1 MSVQQNIYRQRV
13 QFSKIRS
20 LVPIPNLIDIQ
31 KRSYDEFLQMNLL
44 HEEREN
50 RGLKAVFESMFPVHN
65 GKNADGSDASL
76 EVEFADYTVGHWAC
90 KCGKNEGLAHL
101 RTTCKNCGYHVVAE
115 HPKDPTVDCPKCGDR
130 NKNAATICDV
140 CNEPVGLHSKMSME
154 ECVER
159 GATMSAPLK
168 IRVRLNQ
175 FDKDEKGNRKYKQS
189 QESEV
194 YFGDIPTMTDR
205 GTFIINGTERV
216 IVSQLHRSPGVFF
229 AISSDKSLYSAQV
242 IPYRGSWI
250 EFELDTKGLLYA
262 RIDRKRKFLGATF
275 LRSLGLFD
283 EALADNQSLL
293 SHFYTP
299 QHFSL
304 KGAHILMAPS
314 ELLIGQ
320 KSLED
325 IKDPKT
331 KDIIIEKG
339 KAVSRR
345 LLDKVVKAGV
355 KHVTVD
361 RSLLDGAVLLEDV
374 VNMNTGEVLLEAN
387 DAFVQTHLEMFL
399 ANNVQDFAV
408 CFPEQDATGKIFSE
422 TLSKDHTED
431 SEEAAK
437 ELFKKIRPGEPATLE
452 SSKKLL
458 QSMFFD
464 PQKYDLSKV
473 GRHKMNAKL
482 GLETELDLRTLRTED
497 FVQTV
502 HYLLRLKKYDTTRS
516 DRADEVAPVRKDDID
531 HLGNRRVR
539 SVGELLENCFRVGL
553 VRVQRAIKEKFSMAQ
568 DPNSPLQPHDLIN
581 SKPVIAAMKE
591 FFGSSQLSQ
600 FMDQTNPLSEITHK
614 RRLSAL
620 GPGGLSRDRAGFEVR
635 DVHTS
640 HYGRICPIETPEG
653 PNIGL
658 ISSLSCYARI
668 NEFGFIESPY
678 LKVENGKIIQ
688 FAKITSV
695 GDLKMGDVPLVD
707 PKTGTPLREEIAK
720 HLASLYQQVV
730 PLAELEAQNKK
741 LEKAGKRPAKYEMHA
756 FYLSAWE
763 EDEHIIAQAN
773 VPVDEHG
780 QIQEEAVAARMAGET
795 KTVEREKV
803 TLMDVSPKQ
812 VVSVAASLIPFLEND
827 DANRALMGA
836 NMQRQAVPL
845 VRTEAPI
852 VGTGMEYYAA
862 KDSGACVLCRRSGI
876 VETVDANRIVVRV
889 EDESEAEG
897 EESGVDIYTLIKYAR
912 SNQNTCLNQVPLVK
926 KGEYV
931 AAGQILADGPCTE
944 RGELALGRNLV
955 VAYMPWRGYNFEDAI
970 LISERVVKEDLYTT
984 IHIEEFEVHARDTK
998 LGPEE
1003 ITRDIPQIREEML
1016 KNLDESGIIR
1026 IGATVR
1032 HGDILVGKV
1041 TPKGETILSPEEK
1054 LLRAIFGEKA
1064 SDVKDASLTVG
1075 PGIEGTVVDVKVF
1088 TRKGQEKDL
1097 RTKQIEH
1104 EQVLKWHKD
1113 LEDEERII
1121 RAEAKKKIVA
1131 LLKNR
1136 ELAEP
1141 LSDEKGREL
1150 LPKGK
1155 KLTQNMLESVPYQR
1169 FRQITV
1175 AAGKERLEA
1184 QVLDIL
1190 DKTESQLKV
1199 LRDILNERQERLEKG
1214 DELMPGVLKTVKVYV
1229 AVKRKLQVGDKM
1241 AGRHGNKGVVSRIL
1255 PIEDMPYLPDG
1266 TSVDIVLNPLG
1277 VPSRMNIGQILEAHL
1292 GWAGRALGVHFS
1304 TPVFDGARETD
1315 IKKWLGFARE
1325 VGGLGLDLERGD
1337 LVEDAK
1343 KNLEKQRD
1351 GICKKINQQLERDG
1365 ARSQYRLPAR
1375 HVPFGPDTTGKTRLF
1390 DGMTGESFEQP
1401 VVVGC
1406 SYMLKLHHLVDNKIH
1421 ARSIGPYSLIT
1432 QQPLGGKAQFGG
1444 QRFGEMEVW
1453 ALEAYGASHVLQE
1466 LLTYK
1471 SDDMHGRTQI
1481 YQAIIKGETI
1491 KDPGLP
1497 ESFNVVKK
1505 ELNALCIDVA
1515 MLTREEL
1522 EPLQDMAEPAFSIE
1536 G

>member
-1 MSVQQNIYRQRV
+1 MSVQQNIYRQRHD
-13 QFSKIRS
+13 FAEIPS

-44 HEEREN
+44 HEEREA
-50 RGLKAVFESMFPVHN
+50 RGLKTVFEGMFPVHN
-65 GKNADGSDASL
+65 GKNPDGSDATL
-76 EVEFADYTVGHWAC
+76 QVEFVDYTVGHWAC
-90 KCGKNEGLAHL
+90 KCEKLQGLEHL
-101 RTTCKNCGYHVVAE
+101 RTTCGKCGHHIVSE
-115 HPKDPTVDCPKCGDR
+115 HPKDPTVDCPKCGTR
-130 NKNAATICDV
+130 NKNKAQICDV
-140 CNEPVGLHSKMSME
+140 CQDPVGMKQKMSME

-159 GATMSAPLK
+159 GQTMAAPLK

-175 FDKDEKGNRKYKQS
+175 FEKDDKGNRRFKQS

-194 YFGDIPTMTDR
+194 YFGDLPIMTDR

-216 IVSQLHRSPGVFF
+216 IVSQMHRSPGVFF
-229 AISSDKSLYSAQV
+229 SIASDKSLYSAQI

-275 LRSLGLFD
+275 MRALGLFD
-283 EALADNQSLL
+283 EGLSDNASMLGK
-293 SHFYTP
+293 FYAP
-299 QHFSL
+299 AVFRL
-304 KGAHILMAPS
+304 VKGKLTTEPGDHLVGRKS
-314 ELLIGQ
+314 E
-320 KSLED
+320 ED
-325 IKDPKT
+325 IKDPKS
-331 KDIIIEKG
+331 KEVIA
-339 KAVSRR
+339 KAGRALSRR
-345 LLDKVVKAGV
+345 VVDQLAKAGI
-355 KHVTVD
+355 KEMPAD
-361 RSLLDGAVLLEDV
+361 REMLEGAVLLEDV
-374 VNMNTGEVLLEAN
+374 VNLNTGEVLREAN
-387 DAFVQTHLEMFL
+387 EAFLATDLEMFQ
-399 ANNVQDFAV
+399 ANHIERFVV
-408 CFPEQDATGKIFSE
+408 CFPESDPTGKIFSE
-422 TLSKDHTED
+422 TLAKDHTED
-431 SEEAAK
+431 PEEAAK
-437 ELFKKIRPGEPATLE
+437 ELFRKIRPGEPATLE

-458 QSMFFD
+458 HGMFFD
-464 PQKYDLSKV
+464 GQKYDLSKV
-473 GRHKMNAKL
+473 GRHKINAKL
-482 GLETELDLRTLRTED
+482 GMATDLDVRTLDAND
-497 FVQTV
+497 FIQTV
-502 HYLLRLKKYDTTRS
+502 HYLLRLKKYDTTRQ
-516 DRADEVAPVRKDDID
+516 DFREVAPVRADDID

-539 SVGELLENCFRVGL
+539 SVGELLENSFRVGL

-568 DPNSPLQPHDLIN
+568 DPNNPVQAHDLIN
-581 SKPVIAAMKE
+581 SKPVIASIKE

-678 LKVENGKIIQ
+678 LKVENGKVVQ
-688 FAKITSV
+688 FARITSV
-695 GDLKMGDVPLVD
+695 GDVKLEDLTVSHA
-707 PKTGTPLREEIAK
+707 KTGNPLTAAEQKA
-720 HLASLYQQVV
+720 LTSPYQQVV
-730 PLAELEAQNKK
+730 PLAELEALNKK
-741 LEKAGKRPAKYEMHA
+741 LEKGGKRPAKFEIHA

-763 EDEHIIAQAN
+763 EDEHVIAQAN
-773 VPVDEHG
+773 VNLDDKG
-780 QIQEEAVAARMAGET
+780 QIHDEFVTARHAGET
-795 KTVEREKV
+795 KIVERGVV

-845 VRTEAPI
+845 IRTEAPI
-852 VGTGMEYYAA
+852 VGTGMEYVAA
-862 KDSGACVLCRRSGI
+862 KDSGACVVCRRAGI

-889 EDESEAEG
+889 EDDPETEG
-897 EESGVDIYTLIKYAR
+897 EESGVDIYTLVKFAR
-912 SNQNTCLNQVPLVK
+912 SNQNTCLNQRPLVK

-931 AAGQILADGPCTE
+931 SMGQILADGPCTDH
-944 RGELALGRNLV
+944 GELALGRNLV

-1003 ITRDIPQIREEML
+1003 ITRDIPQVREEAL
-1016 KNLDESGIIR
+1016 RNLDDSGIIR

-1064 SDVKDASLTVG
+1064 SDVKDASLTVP

-1097 RTKQIEH
+1097 RTLEIEREQIS
-1104 EQVLKWHKD
+1104 KWEKD
-1113 LEDEERII
+1113 LADEQRIV
-1121 RAEAKKKIVA
+1121 RAEAKKKIIGI
-1131 LLKNR
+1131 LKGK
-1136 ELAEP
+1136 ELSEP
-1141 LSDEKGREL
+1141 LNDSKGKEL
-1150 LPKGK
+1150 LGKGK
-1155 KLTQNMLESVPYQR
+1155 KLTQNMLEAVPYDR
-1169 FRQITV
+1169 FRQVSV
-1175 AAGKERLEA
+1175 AAGKQRIEKDII
-1184 QVLDIL
+1184 DIL

-1199 LRDILNERQERLEKG
+1199 LRDILNERIDRLTKG
-1214 DELMPGVLKTVKVYV
+1214 DELMPGVLKTVKCYV

-1255 PIEDMPYLPDG
+1255 PAEDMPYLPDG
-1266 TSVDIVLNPLG
+1266 SPVDIVLNPLG
-1277 VPSRMNIGQILEAHL
+1277 VPSRMNIGQVLECHL
-1292 GWAGRALGVHFS
+1292 GWAGKVLGVHFA
-1304 TPVFDGARETD
+1304 TPVFDGAREHE
-1315 IKKWLGFARE
+1315 IKDQL
-1325 VGGLGLDLERGD
+1325 
-1337 LVEDAK
+1337 K
-1343 KNLEKQRD
+1343 KAHHKN
-1351 GICKKINQQLERDG
+1351 
-1365 ARSQYRLPAR
+1365 PM
-1375 HVPFGPDTTGKTRLF
+1375 GPDESGKVKLY
-1390 DGMTGESFEQP
+1390 DGMTGEAFEQP

-1406 SYMLKLHHLVDNKIH
+1406 VYMLKLHHLVDNKIH

-1471 SDDMHGRTQI
+1471 SDDMHGRTHI
-1481 YQAIIKGETI
+1481 YQAIIKGEPI

-1497 ESFNVVKK
+1497 ESFNVVRK
-1505 ELNALCIDVA
+1505 ELNALCIEVE
-1515 MLTREEL
+1515 MLTRDQL
-1522 EPLQDMAEPAFSIE
+1522 EPSEAAEEPNAFSIE

>member
-1 MSVQQNIYRQRV
+1 MSVQQNIYRQRHD
-13 QFSKIRS
+13 FAEIPS

-44 HEEREN
+44 HEERET
-50 RGLKAVFESMFPVHN
+50 RGLKSVFEGMFPVHN
-65 GKNADGSDASL
+65 GKNPDGSDATL
-76 EVEFADYTVGHWAC
+76 QVEFIDYTVGHWAC
-90 KCGKNEGLAHL
+90 KCEKLQGLEHL
-101 RTTCKNCGYHVVAE
+101 RTTCSSCGHHIVSE
-115 HPKDPTVDCPKCGDR
+115 HPKDPSVDCPKCGTR
-130 NKNAATICDV
+130 NKNKAQICDV
-140 CNEPVGLHSKMSME
+140 CQDPVGMKQKMSME

-159 GATMSAPLK
+159 GQTMAAPLK

-175 FDKDEKGNRKYKQS
+175 FEKDDKGNRRFKQS

-194 YFGDIPTMTDR
+194 YFGDLPIMTDR

-216 IVSQLHRSPGVFF
+216 IVSQMHRSPGVFF
-229 AISSDKSLYSAQV
+229 SIAPDKSLYSAQI

-275 LRSLGLFD
+275 MRALGLFD
-283 EALADNQSLL
+283 EDLGDNAHMLAK
-293 SHFYTP
+293 FYSP
-299 QHFSL
+299 AVFHL
-304 KGAHILMAPS
+304 KKGKLFTNPGDHLVGRKAD
-314 ELLIGQ
+314 
-320 KSLED
+320 ED

-331 KDIIIEKG
+331 KDVIA
-339 KAVSRR
+339 KAGRALSRR
-345 LLDKVVKAGV
+345 VVEQLVKAGV
-355 KHVTVD
+355 KELPAE
-361 RSLLDGAVLLEDV
+361 REMLEGAVLLEDV
-374 VNMNTGEVLLEAN
+374 VNLNTGEVLREAN
-387 DAFVQTHLEMFL
+387 EAFLATDLEMLL
-399 ANNVQDFAV
+399 ANNIDHFVV
-408 CFPEQDATGKIFSE
+408 CFPDSDPTGKVFSE
-422 TLSKDHTED
+422 TLAKDHTED

-437 ELFKKIRPGEPATLE
+437 ELFRKIRPGEPATLE

-458 QSMFFD
+458 HGMFFD
-464 PQKYDLSKV
+464 AQKYDLSKV
-473 GRHKMNAKL
+473 GRHKINAKL
-482 GLETELDLRTLRTED
+482 SMGTSLEERKLDSND
-497 FVQTV
+497 FIQTV
-502 HYLLRLKKYDTTRS
+502 HYLLRLKKYDTTRQ
-516 DRADEVAPVRKDDID
+516 DFREVAPVRADDID

-539 SVGELLENCFRVGL
+539 SVGELLENSFRVGL

-568 DPNSPLQPHDLIN
+568 DPNNPIQAHDLIN
-581 SKPVIAAMKE
+581 SKPVIASIKE

-678 LKVENGKIIQ
+678 LKVEDGKVIQ
-688 FAKITSV
+688 FARITSV
-695 GDLKMGDVPLVD
+695 GDVKLDDITPVN
-707 PKTGTPLREEIAK
+707 PKTGNALTAAEQKALTSP
-720 HLASLYQQVV
+720 YQQVV
-730 PLAELEAQNKK
+730 PLGVLESLNKK
-741 LEKAGKRPAKYEMHA
+741 LEKAGKRPAKFEIHA

-773 VPVDEHG
+773 VILDDKGHITDEF
-780 QIQEEAVAARMAGET
+780 VTARHAGET
-795 KTVEREKV
+795 KIVERAVV

-845 VRTEAPI
+845 IRTEAPI
-852 VGTGMEYYAA
+852 VGTGMEFVAA
-862 KDSGACVLCRRSGI
+862 KDSGACVVCRRAGI
-876 VETVDANRIVVRV
+876 VESVDANRIVVRV
-889 EDESEAEG
+889 EDDPDTEG
-897 EESGVDIYTLIKYAR
+897 EESGVDIYTLVKFAR
-912 SNQNTCLNQVPLVK
+912 SNQNTCLNQRPLVK

-931 AAGQILADGPCTE
+931 STSQILADGPCTDH
-944 RGELALGRNLV
+944 GELALGRNLV

-1003 ITRDIPQIREEML
+1003 ITRDIPQVREEAL
-1016 KNLDESGIIR
+1016 RNLDDSGIIR

-1064 SDVKDASLTVG
+1064 SDVKDASLTVP

-1097 RTKQIEH
+1097 RTQEIEKEQIS
-1104 EQVLKWHKD
+1104 KWEKD
-1113 LEDEERII
+1113 LSDEQRIV
-1121 RAEAKKKIVA
+1121 RAEAKKKIIG
-1131 LLKNR
+1131 LLKGK
-1136 ELAEP
+1136 ELSEN
-1141 LSDEKGREL
+1141 LNDSKGKEL
-1150 LPKGK
+1150 LGKGK
-1155 KLTQNMLESVPYQR
+1155 KLTQNMLEAVPYDR
-1169 FRQITV
+1169 FRQV
-1175 AAGKERLEA
+1175 SVVAGKTRIEKDII
-1184 QVLDIL
+1184 DIL

-1199 LRDILNERQERLEKG
+1199 LRDILNERIDRLTKG
-1214 DELMPGVLKTVKVYV
+1214 DELMPGVLKTVKAYV

-1241 AGRHGNKGVVSRIL
+1241 AGRHGNKGVVSRLL
-1255 PIEDMPYLPDG
+1255 PAEDMPYLPDG
-1266 TSVDIVLNPLG
+1266 TPVDIVLNPLG
-1277 VPSRMNIGQILEAHL
+1277 VPSRMNIGQVLECHL
-1292 GWAGRALGVHFS
+1292 GWAGKVLGVHFA
-1304 TPVFDGARETD
+1304 TPVFDGAREHH
-1315 IKKWLGFARE
+1315 IKEQL
-1325 VGGLGLDLERGD
+1325 
-1337 LVEDAK
+1337 K
-1343 KNLEKQRD
+1343 KAHHKN
-1351 GICKKINQQLERDG
+1351 
-1365 ARSQYRLPAR
+1365 PM
-1375 HVPFGPDTTGKTRLF
+1375 GPDESGKVKLF
-1390 DGMTGESFEQP
+1390 DGMTGEAFEQP

-1406 SYMLKLHHLVDNKIH
+1406 VYMLKLHHLVDNKIH

-1471 SDDMHGRTQI
+1471 SDDMHGRTHI
-1481 YQAIIKGETI
+1481 YQAIIKGEPI

-1497 ESFNVVKK
+1497 ESFNVVRK
-1505 ELNALCIDVA
+1505 ELNALCIEVE
-1515 MLTREEL
+1515 MLTRDQLDPAAAEE
-1522 EPLQDMAEPAFSIE
+1522 EPASFSIE

>member
-1 MSVQQNIYRQRV
+1 MSVQQNIYRQRHN
-13 QFSKIRS
+13 FSKIRS

-44 HEEREN
+44 HSERET
-50 RGLKAVFESMFPVHN
+50 RGLKAVFESMVPVQN
-65 GKNADGSDASL
+65 GKNPDGTDATL
-76 EVEFADYTVGHWAC
+76 EVEFLDYTVGHWAC
-90 KCGKNEGLAHL
+90 KCEKYLGLEHL
-101 RTTCKNCGYHVVAE
+101 RTACKHCGHSIVSD
-115 HPKDPTVDCPKCGDR
+115 HPKDPTVDCPKCGTR

-140 CNEPVGLHSKMSME
+140 CQEPVSMKQKMGMD

-159 GATMSAPLK
+159 GSTMAAPLK

-175 FDKDEKGNRKYKQS
+175 FDKDDKGNRRFKQS
-189 QESEV
+189 QDSEV
-194 YFGDIPTMTDR
+194 YFGDLPIMTDR

-229 AISSDKSLYSAQV
+229 SISSDKSLYSAQI

-250 EFELDTKGLLYA
+250 EFELDAKGLLYA

-275 LRSLGLFD
+275 MRALGLFN
-283 EALADNQSLL
+283 EELASNEPMLR
-293 SHFYTP
+293 HFYTP
-299 QHFSL
+299 ATFFL
-304 KGAHILMAPS
+304 KKGKLSVAVGEHLQ
-314 ELLIGQ
+314 G
-320 KSLED
+320 KKTDED
-325 IKDPKT
+325 VKHPKT
-331 KDIIIEKG
+331 KEVLLAKDKKIT
-339 KAVSRR
+339 RR
-345 LLDKVVKAGV
+345 LLEQMEKAGV
-355 KHVTVD
+355 KDVPVS
-361 RSLLDGAVLLEDV
+361 REMLDGAVLLQDI
-374 VNMNTGEVLLEAN
+374 VNMGTGEVLMEAN
-387 DAFVQTHLEMFL
+387 EPFLQTHLEMFL
-399 ANNVQDFAV
+399 ANDVSSFDV
-408 CFPEQDATGKIFSE
+408 CFPEADVTGKVFSE
-422 TLSKDHTED
+422 TLAKDHTED

-458 QSMFFD
+458 YGMFFD

-473 GRHKMNAKL
+473 GRHKINAKL
-482 GLETELDLRTLRTED
+482 ALGTDLDFRTLGTDD

-502 HYLLRLKKYDTTRS
+502 HYLLRLKKYDTTRQ
-516 DRADEVAPVRKDDID
+516 DVGEIAPVRSDDID

-539 SVGELLENCFRVGL
+539 SVGELLENGFRVGL
-553 VRVQRAIKEKFSMAQ
+553 VRVQRAIKEKFSIAQ
-568 DPNSPLQPHDLIN
+568 DPNSPLQAHDLIN

-678 LKVENGKIIQ
+678 LKIENGKIVH

-695 GDLKMGDVPLVD
+695 GDSKMAYM
-707 PKTGTPLREEIAK
+707 E
-720 HLASLYQQVV
+720 VV
-730 PLAELEAQNKK
+730 RLEDLEAENAK
-741 LEKAGKRPAKYEMHA
+741 LEKAGKRPAKYDMHA

-763 EDEHIIAQAN
+763 EDEHVIAQAN
-773 VPVDEHG
+773 VRVDKDG
-780 QIQEEAVAARMAGET
+780 MIQDEDVTVRFGGET
-795 KTVEREKV
+795 KIVSRDKV

-845 VRTEAPI
+845 IRTEAPI
-852 VGTGMEYYAA
+852 VGTGMEYVAA
-862 KDSGACVLCRRSGI
+862 KDSGACVVCRRSGI

-889 EDESEAEG
+889 EDDPETEG
-897 EESGVDIYTLIKYAR
+897 IESGVDIYTLVKFAR
-912 SNQNTCLNQVPLVK
+912 SNQNTCLNQTPLVK

-931 AAGQILADGPCTE
+931 TSGQILADGPCTDH
-944 RGELALGRNLV
+944 GELALGRNLV

-1003 ITRDIPQIREEML
+1003 ITRDIPQVREEAL
-1016 KNLDESGIIR
+1016 KNLDDSGIIR
-1026 IGATVR
+1026 TGATVK

-1064 SDVKDASLTVG
+1064 SDVKDASLTVP
-1075 PGIEGTVVDVKVF
+1075 PGIEGTVVDIKVF

-1097 RTKQIEH
+1097 RTQQIERD
-1104 EQVLKWHKD
+1104 QIAKWEKD
-1113 LEDEERII
+1113 LSDEERII
-1121 RAEAKKKIVA
+1121 RAEAKKKVVH
-1131 LLKNR
+1131 LLKGK
-1136 ELAEP
+1136 ELDEV
-1141 LSDEKGREL
+1141 LSDDKGKEL

-1155 KLTQNMLESVPYQR
+1155 KLTQNMLEAVPYHR
-1169 FRQITV
+1169 FRQVSV
-1175 AAGKERLEA
+1175 AAGKTRINAE
-1184 QVLDIL
+1184 VLDIL

-1199 LRDILNERQERLEKG
+1199 LRDILNERMERLLKG
-1214 DELMPGVLKTVKVYV
+1214 DELMPGVLKTVKCYV

-1255 PIEDMPYLPDG
+1255 PVEDMPYLPDG
-1266 TSVDIVLNPLG
+1266 RPVDIVLNPLG
-1277 VPSRMNIGQILEAHL
+1277 VPSRMNIGQVLECHL
-1292 GWAGRALGVHFS
+1292 GWAGKTLGVHFS
-1304 TPVFDGARETD
+1304 TPVFDGAREAD
-1315 IKKWLGFARE
+1315 IKGF
-1325 VGGLGLDLERGD
+1325 
-1337 LVEDAK
+1337 LVQAWE
-1343 KNLEKQRD
+1343 KN
-1351 GICKKINQQLERDG
+1351 N
-1365 ARSQYRLPAR
+1365 RL
-1375 HVPFGPDTTGKTRLF
+1375 GPDITGKTRLY
-1390 DGMTGESFEQP
+1390 DGMTGEIFEQP
-1401 VVVGC
+1401 VNVGC
-1406 SYMLKLHHLVDNKIH
+1406 VYMLKLHHLVDNKIH

-1453 ALEAYGASHVLQE
+1453 ALEAYGAAHVLQE

-1505 ELNALCIDVA
+1505 ELNALCIDVE

-1522 EPLQDMAEPAFSIE
+1522 DPGLVDEEPAAFSIE

>member
-1 MSVQQNIYRQRV
+1 MSVQQNIYRQRLD
-13 QFSKIRS
+13 FSKIAS
-20 LVPIPNLIDIQ
+20 KVPIPNLIDIQ

-44 HEEREN
+44 HSERET

-65 GKNADGSDASL
+65 GKNPDGSDATL
-76 EVEFADYTVGHWAC
+76 EVEFLDYTVGHWAC
-90 KCGKNEGLAHL
+90 KCEKYLGLDHL
-101 RTTCKNCGYHVVAE
+101 RTECKHCKHSIVSD
-115 HPKDPTVDCPKCGDR
+115 HPKDPTVDCPKCGTR
-130 NKNAATICDV
+130 NKNAATLCDV
-140 CNEPVGLHSKMSME
+140 CQEPVSMKQKMGMD

-159 GATMSAPLK
+159 SATLAAPLK

-175 FDKDEKGNRKYKQS
+175 WDKDDKGVRRFKQGS
-189 QESEV
+189 DSEV
-194 YFGDIPTMTDR
+194 YFGDLPIMTDR

-229 AISSDKSLYSAQV
+229 SISSDKSLYSAQI

-250 EFELDTKGLLYA
+250 EFELDAKGLLYA
-262 RIDRKRKFLGATF
+262 RIDRKRKFLGTTF
-275 LRSLGLFD
+275 MRALGLFTED
-283 EALADNQSLL
+283 LNANEPMLR
-293 SHFYTP
+293 HFYTP
-299 QHFSL
+299 ATFLL
-304 KGAHILMAPS
+304 KKGKLTVAVGEHLQ
-314 ELLIGQ
+314 G
-320 KSLED
+320 KKCDED
-325 IKDPKT
+325 VKHPKT
-331 KDIIIEKG
+331 KE
-339 KAVSRR
+339 V
-345 LLDKVVKAGV
+345 LLPKDKKISKRVLEHLEKAGV
-355 KHVTVD
+355 KEVPVS
-361 RSLLDGAVLLEDV
+361 REMLDGAVLLQDI
-374 VNMNTGEVLLEAN
+374 VNLSTGEVLMEAN
-387 DAFVQTHLEMFL
+387 EPFLQTHLEMFL
-399 ANNVQDFAV
+399 ANDVQSFDV
-408 CFPEQDATGKIFSE
+408 CFPEADATGKVFSE
-422 TLSKDHTED
+422 TLNKDHTED

-437 ELFKKIRPGEPATLE
+437 ELFKKIRPGEPATME

-458 QSMFFD
+458 FGMFFD

-473 GRHKMNAKL
+473 GRHKLNEKL
-482 GLETELDLRTLRTED
+482 EIKENLDVRTLGPQD

-502 HYLLRLKKYDTTRS
+502 HYLLRLKKYDTTRQ
-516 DRADEVAPVRKDDID
+516 DAGEIAPVRADDID

-539 SVGELLENCFRVGL
+539 SVGELLENGFRVGL
-553 VRVQRAIKEKFSMAQ
+553 VRVQRAIKEKFSIAQ
-568 DPNSPLQPHDLIN
+568 DPNSPVQAHDLIN

-678 LKVENGKIIQ
+678 LKVESGRIVH
-688 FAKITSV
+688 FAKVISV
-695 GDLKMGDVPLVD
+695 GDSKLGYMEVVRLADL
-707 PKTGTPLREEIAK
+707 EE
-720 HLASLYQQVV
+720 
-730 PLAELEAQNKK
+730 ENKK
-741 LEKAGKRPAKYEMHA
+741 LEKAGKRPAKYQHHA

-763 EDEHIIAQAN
+763 EDKHVIAQAN
-773 VPVDEHG
+773 VRVDKDGALVDEDVTVRYG
-780 QIQEEAVAARMAGET
+780 GET
-795 KTVEREKV
+795 KIVSRDKV

-845 VRTEAPI
+845 IRTEAPI
-852 VGTGMEYYAA
+852 VGTGMEYHAA
-862 KDSGACVLCRRSGI
+862 KDSGACVVCRRSGM

-889 EDESEAEG
+889 EDDPETEG
-897 EESGVDIYTLIKYAR
+897 IESGVDIYTLVKFSR
-912 SNQNTCLNQVPLVK
+912 SNQNTCLNQTPLVK

-931 AAGQILADGPCTE
+931 GSGQILADGPCTDH
-944 RGELALGRNLV
+944 GELALGRNLV

-1003 ITRDIPQIREEML
+1003 ITRDIPQVREEAL
-1016 KNLDESGIIR
+1016 KNLDDSGIIR
-1026 IGATVR
+1026 TGATVK

-1064 SDVKDASLTVG
+1064 SDVKDASLTVP
-1075 PGIEGTVVDVKVF
+1075 PGIEGTVVDIKVF
-1088 TRKGQEKDL
+1088 TRKGQEKDI
-1097 RTKQIEH
+1097 RTQQIERD
-1104 EQVLKWHKD
+1104 QMAKWEKD
-1113 LEDEERII
+1113 LSDEERII
-1121 RAEAKKKIVA
+1121 RAEAKKKVVT
-1131 LLKNR
+1131 LLKGK
-1136 ELAEP
+1136 ELDEP
-1141 LSDEKGREL
+1141 LLADDKGKEL

-1155 KLTQNMLESVPYQR
+1155 KLTQNMLEAVPYKR
-1169 FRQITV
+1169 FRQVSV
-1175 AAGKERLEA
+1175 AAGKTRINAE
-1184 QVLDIL
+1184 VLDIL
-1190 DKTESQLKV
+1190 DRTESQLKV
-1199 LRDILNERQERLEKG
+1199 LRDLLNERMERLLKG
-1214 DELMPGVLKTVKVYV
+1214 DELMPGVLKTVKCYV

-1255 PIEDMPYLPDG
+1255 AVEDMPYLPDG
-1266 TSVDIVLNPLG
+1266 SPVDIVLNPLG
-1277 VPSRMNIGQILEAHL
+1277 VPSRMNIGQVLECHL
-1292 GWAGRALGVHFS
+1292 GWAGKTLGVHFS
-1304 TPVFDGARETD
+1304 TPVFDGGREGD
-1315 IKKWLGFARE
+1315 IKNWLQAAHSLGGTDQQMIKSNATMPGWADLQKSRKACEE
-1325 VGGLGLDLERGD
+1325 VIRGLLKE
-1337 LVEDAK
+1337 EP
-1343 KNLEKQRD
+1343 
-1351 GICKKINQQLERDG
+1351 G
-1365 ARSQYRLPAR
+1365 ANKYQAPVKP
-1375 HVPFGPDTTGKTRLF
+1375 VPYGPDITGKTKLY
-1390 DGMTGESFEQP
+1390 DGMTGEAFEQP
-1401 VVVGC
+1401 VNVGC
-1406 SYMLKLHHLVDNKIH
+1406 VYMLKLHHLVDNKIH

-1453 ALEAYGASHVLQE
+1453 ALEAYGAAHVLQE

-1505 ELNALCIDVA
+1505 ELNALCIDVE
-1515 MLTREEL
+1515 MLTREQL
-1522 EPLQDMAEPAFSIE
+1522 EPDLAAVDNADFTI

>member
-1 MSVQQNIYRQRV
+1 MSVQQNIYRQRHN
-13 QFSKIRS
+13 FSKIRS

-44 HEEREN
+44 HSEREP

-65 GKNADGSDASL
+65 GKNPDGTDANL
-76 EVEFADYTVGHWAC
+76 EVEFLDYTVGHWAC
-90 KCGKNEGLAHL
+90 KCEKYLGLDHL
-101 RTTCKNCGYHVVAE
+101 RTQCKHCGHSIVSD
-115 HPKDPTVDCPKCGDR
+115 HPKDPTVDCPKCGTR

-140 CNEPVGLHSKMSME
+140 CQEPVAMKQKMGMD

-159 GATMSAPLK
+159 GSTMAAPLK

-175 FDKDEKGNRKYKQS
+175 FDKDDKGNRRFKQS
-189 QESEV
+189 LDSEV
-194 YFGDIPTMTDR
+194 YFGDLPIMTDR

-229 AISSDKSLYSAQV
+229 SIASDKSLYSAQI

-250 EFELDTKGLLYA
+250 EFELDAKGLLYA

-275 LRSLGLFD
+275 LRALGLFA
-283 EALADNQSLL
+283 ESLSSNEL
-293 SHFYTP
+293 MLRHFYTP
-299 QHFSL
+299 ATFFL
-304 KGAHILMAPS
+304 KKGKLTVAVGEHLQGKKT
-314 ELLIGQ
+314 E
-320 KSLED
+320 ED
-325 IKDPKT
+325 VKHPKT
-331 KDIIIEKG
+331 KEVVLAKDKKITRRILEHMEKAG
-339 KAVSRR
+339 IKDVPVSREM
-345 LLDKVVKAGV
+345 
-355 KHVTVD
+355 
-361 RSLLDGAVLLEDV
+361 LDGAVLLQDI
-374 VNMNTGEVLLEAN
+374 VNMNTGEVLMEAN
-387 DAFVQTHLEMFL
+387 EPFLQTHLEMFL
-399 ANNVQDFAV
+399 ANDIHSFDV
-408 CFPEQDATGKIFSE
+408 CFPEADVTGKVLSE
-422 TLSKDHTED
+422 TLAKDHTED

-458 QSMFFD
+458 FGMFFD

-473 GRHKMNAKL
+473 GRHKINAKL
-482 GLETELDLRTLRTED
+482 SLATDLDYRTLGTDD
-497 FVQTV
+497 FIQTI
-502 HYLLRLKKYDTTRS
+502 HYLLRLKKYDTTRQ
-516 DRADEVAPVRKDDID
+516 DIGEIAPVRADDID

-539 SVGELLENCFRVGL
+539 SVGELLENGFRVGL
-553 VRVQRAIKEKFSMAQ
+553 VRVQRAIKEKFSIAQ
-568 DPNSPLQPHDLIN
+568 DPNNPVQAHDLIN

-678 LKVENGKIIQ
+678 LKVENGRIVH
-688 FAKITSV
+688 FAKVTSV
-695 GDLKMGDVPLVD
+695 GDSKLGYMEVVRLADL
-707 PKTGTPLREEIAK
+707 EE
-720 HLASLYQQVV
+720 
-730 PLAELEAQNKK
+730 ENKK
-741 LEKAGKRPAKYEMHA
+741 LVKAGKRPAKYEMHA

-763 EDEHIIAQAN
+763 EDAHIIAQAN
-773 VPVDEHG
+773 VRVDKDG
-780 QIQEEAVAARMAGET
+780 AIQDEDVTVRVAGET
-795 KTVEREKV
+795 KIVSRDKV

-845 VRTEAPI
+845 IRTEAPI
-852 VGTGMEYYAA
+852 VGTGMEYVAA
-862 KDSGACVLCRRSGI
+862 KDSGACVVCRRSGI

-889 EDESEAEG
+889 EDDPETEG
-897 EESGVDIYTLIKYAR
+897 IESGVDIYTLVKFAR
-912 SNQNTCLNQVPLVK
+912 SNQNTCLNQTPLVK

-931 AAGQILADGPCTE
+931 TEGQILADGPCTDH
-944 RGELALGRNLV
+944 GELALGRNLV

-1003 ITRDIPQIREEML
+1003 ITRDIPQVREEAL
-1016 KNLDESGIIR
+1016 KNLDDSGIIR
-1026 IGATVR
+1026 TGATVK

-1064 SDVKDASLTVG
+1064 SDVKDASLTVP
-1075 PGIEGTVVDVKVF
+1075 PGIEGTVVDIKVF

-1097 RTKQIEH
+1097 RTQQIERD
-1104 EQVLKWHKD
+1104 QMAKWEKD
-1113 LEDEERII
+1113 LSDEERII
-1121 RAEAKKKIVA
+1121 RAEAKKKVVT
-1131 LLKNR
+1131 LLKGK
-1136 ELAEP
+1136 EL
-1141 LSDEKGREL
+1141 DEVLNDDKGKEL

-1155 KLTQNMLESVPYQR
+1155 KLTQNMLEAVPYHR
-1169 FRQITV
+1169 FRQVSV
-1175 AAGKERLEA
+1175 AAAKNRINAE
-1184 QVLDIL
+1184 VLDIL

-1199 LRDILNERQERLEKG
+1199 LRDILNERMERLLKG
-1214 DELMPGVLKTVKVYV
+1214 DELMPGVLKTVKCYV

-1255 PIEDMPYLPDG
+1255 PVEDMPYLPDG
-1266 TSVDIVLNPLG
+1266 RPVDIVLNPLG
-1277 VPSRMNIGQILEAHL
+1277 VPSRMNIGQVLECHL
-1292 GWAGRALGVHFS
+1292 GWAGKTLGIHFS
-1304 TPVFDGARETD
+1304 TPVFDGAREAD
-1315 IKKWLGFARE
+1315 IKGF
-1325 VGGLGLDLERGD
+1325 
-1337 LVEDAK
+1337 LVQAWE
-1343 KNLEKQRD
+1343 KNHKL
-1351 GICKKINQQLERDG
+1351 
-1365 ARSQYRLPAR
+1365 
-1375 HVPFGPDTTGKTRLF
+1375 GPDVTGKTRLY
-1390 DGMTGESFEQP
+1390 DGMTGEMFEQP
-1401 VVVGC
+1401 VNVGC
-1406 SYMLKLHHLVDNKIH
+1406 VYMLKLHHLVDNKIH

-1453 ALEAYGASHVLQE
+1453 ALEAYGAAHVLQE

-1505 ELNALCIDVA
+1505 ELNALCIDVE

-1522 EPLQDMAEPAFSIE
+1522 DPALAEEEPAAFSIE

>member
-1 MSVQQNIYRQRV
+1 MSVQQNIYRQRHD
-13 QFSKIRS
+13 FAEIPS

-44 HEEREN
+44 HDERES
-50 RGLKAVFESMFPVHN
+50 RGLKSVFEGMFPVNN
-65 GKNADGSDASL
+65 GKNPDGSDATL
-76 EVEFADYTVGHWAC
+76 QIEFIDYTVGHWAC
-90 KCGKNEGLAHL
+90 KCEKLQGLEHL
-101 RTTCKNCGYHVVAE
+101 RTSCSKCGHHIVSE
-115 HPKDPTVDCPKCGDR
+115 HPKDPSVDCPKCGTR
-130 NKNAATICDV
+130 NKNKAQICDV
-140 CNEPVGLHSKMSME
+140 CQDPVGMKQKMSME

-159 GATMSAPLK
+159 GQTMAAPLK

-175 FDKDEKGNRKYKQS
+175 FEKDDKGNRRFKQS

-194 YFGDIPTMTDR
+194 YFGDLPIMTDR

-216 IVSQLHRSPGVFF
+216 IVSQMHRSPGVFF
-229 AISSDKSLYSAQV
+229 SIASDKSLYSAQI

-275 LRSLGLFD
+275 MRALGLFD
-283 EALADNQSLL
+283 ETMSDNASMLAKFYAPAVFHLKNGNL
-293 SHFYTP
+293 STEPGDHLVGFKP
-299 QHFSL
+299 V
-304 KGAHILMAPS
+304 
-314 ELLIGQ
+314 
-320 KSLED
+320 ED
-325 IKDPKT
+325 LKDPKS
-331 KDIIIEKG
+331 KEVIA
-339 KAVSRR
+339 KAGRALSRR
-345 LLDKVVKAGV
+345 VVEQLVKAGV
-355 KHVTVD
+355 KQVAAD
-361 RSLLDGAVLLEDV
+361 REMLESAVLLEDV
-374 VNMNTGEVLLEAN
+374 VNLNTGEVLREAN
-387 DAFVQTHLEMFL
+387 EPFLATDLEMFL
-399 ANNVQDFAV
+399 ANNIDRFVL
-408 CFPEQDATGKIFSE
+408 CFPENDTTGKIFSE
-422 TLSKDHTED
+422 TLLKDHTED

-437 ELFKKIRPGEPATLE
+437 ELFRKIRPGEPATLE
-452 SSKKLL
+452 SSRKLL
-458 QSMFFD
+458 HGMFFD
-464 PQKYDLSKV
+464 GQKYDLSKV

-482 GLETELDLRTLRTED
+482 AMSTDLDIRTLDSND
-497 FVQTV
+497 FIQTV
-502 HYLLRLKKYDTTRS
+502 HYLLRLKKYDTTRQ
-516 DRADEVAPVRKDDID
+516 DFREIAPVRSDDID

-539 SVGELLENCFRVGL
+539 SVGELLENSFRVGL

-568 DPNSPLQPHDLIN
+568 DPNNPVQAHDLIN
-581 SKPVIAAMKE
+581 SKPVIASIKE

-678 LKVENGKIIQ
+678 LKVENGKVIQ
-688 FAKITSV
+688 FARITSV
-695 GDLKMGDVPLVD
+695 GDLKLEDIAVVNA
-707 PKTGTPLREEIAK
+707 KTGNALNAAEQKALTSP
-720 HLASLYQQVV
+720 YQQVV
-730 PLAELEAQNKK
+730 PLAALDSLNKK
-741 LEKAGKRPAKYEMHA
+741 LEKAGKRPAKFEIHA

-773 VPVDEHG
+773 AALDAKGDLRDEF
-780 QIQEEAVAARMAGET
+780 ITARHAGET
-795 KTVEREKV
+795 KIVERAIV

-845 VRTEAPI
+845 IRTEAPI
-852 VGTGMEYYAA
+852 VGTGMEFVAA
-862 KDSGACVLCRRSGI
+862 KDSGACVVCRRGGI
-876 VETVDANRIVVRV
+876 VESVDANRIVVRV
-889 EDESEAEG
+889 EDDPETEG
-897 EESGVDIYTLIKYAR
+897 EESGVDIYTLVKFAR
-912 SNQNTCLNQVPLVK
+912 SNQNTCLNQRPLVK

-931 AAGQILADGPCTE
+931 STDQILADGPCTDH
-944 RGELALGRNLV
+944 GELALGRNLV

-1003 ITRDIPQIREEML
+1003 ITRDIPQVREEAL
-1016 KNLDESGIIR
+1016 RSLDDSGIIR

-1064 SDVKDASLTVG
+1064 SDVKDASLTVP

-1088 TRKGQEKDL
+1088 TRKGQEKDF
-1097 RTKQIEH
+1097 RTQEIEKEQIA
-1104 EQVLKWHKD
+1104 KWEKD
-1113 LEDEERII
+1113 LADEQRIV
-1121 RAEAKKKIVA
+1121 RAEAKKKIIG
-1131 LLKNR
+1131 LLKGK
-1136 ELAEP
+1136 ELSEV
-1141 LSDEKGREL
+1141 LNDSKGKEL
-1150 LPKGK
+1150 LEKGK
-1155 KLTQNMLESVPYQR
+1155 KLTQNMLEAVPYDR
-1169 FRQITV
+1169 FRQV
-1175 AAGKERLEA
+1175 SVVAGKQRIEKDII
-1184 QVLDIL
+1184 DIL
-1190 DKTESQLKV
+1190 DKTESQLNV
-1199 LRDILNERQERLEKG
+1199 LRDILNDRIDRLTKG
-1214 DELMPGVLKTVKVYV
+1214 DELMPGVLKTVKAYV

-1241 AGRHGNKGVVSRIL
+1241 AGRHGNKGVVSRLL
-1255 PIEDMPYLPDG
+1255 PAEDMPYLPDG
-1266 TSVDIVLNPLG
+1266 TPVDIVLNPLG
-1277 VPSRMNIGQILEAHL
+1277 VPSRMNIGQVLECHL
-1292 GWAGRALGVHFS
+1292 GWAGMVLGVHFA
-1304 TPVFDGARETD
+1304 TPVFDGAREHH
-1315 IKKWLGFARE
+1315 IKEQL
-1325 VGGLGLDLERGD
+1325 
-1337 LVEDAK
+1337 K
-1343 KNLEKQRD
+1343 KAHHKN
-1351 GICKKINQQLERDG
+1351 
-1365 ARSQYRLPAR
+1365 PM
-1375 HVPFGPDTTGKTRLF
+1375 GPDESGKVKLY
-1390 DGMTGESFEQP
+1390 DGMTGEAFEQP

-1406 SYMLKLHHLVDNKIH
+1406 VYMLKLHHLVDNKIH

-1453 ALEAYGASHVLQE
+1453 ALEAYGAAHVLQE

-1471 SDDMHGRTQI
+1471 SDDMHGRTHI
-1481 YQAIIKGETI
+1481 YQAIIKGEPI

-1497 ESFNVVKK
+1497 ESFNVVRK
-1505 ELNALCIDVA
+1505 ELNALCIEVE
-1515 MLTREEL
+1515 MLTRDQLDPSAAEE
-1522 EPLQDMAEPAFSIE
+1522 EPASFSIE

>member
-1 MSVQQNIYRQRV
+1 MSVQQNIYRQRHN
-13 QFSKIRS
+13 FSKIQS
-20 LVPIPNLIDIQ
+20 KVPIPNLIDIQ

-44 HEEREN
+44 HSERET

-65 GKNADGSDASL
+65 GKDATGGDASL
-76 EVEFADYTVGHWAC
+76 EVEFLDYTVGHWAC
-90 KCGKNEGLAHL
+90 KCEKYLGLEHL
-101 RTTCKNCGYHVVAE
+101 RTQCKHCGHSIVSD
-115 HPKDPTVDCPKCGDR
+115 HPKDPTVDCPKCGTR
-130 NKNAATICDV
+130 NKNAATLCDV
-140 CNEPVGLHSKMSME
+140 CQEPVAMKQKMGMD

-159 GATMSAPLK
+159 GATMAAPLK

-175 FDKDEKGNRKYKQS
+175 FDKDDKGNRRFKQS
-189 QESEV
+189 QDSEV
-194 YFGDIPTMTDR
+194 YFGDLPIMTDR

-229 AISSDKSLYSAQV
+229 SIAPDKSLYSAQI

-250 EFELDTKGLLYA
+250 EFELDAKGLLYA

-275 LRSLGLFD
+275 LRALGLFD
-283 EALADNQSLL
+283 ENLGFNEPMLR
-293 SHFYTP
+293 HFYAPAT
-299 QHFSL
+299 FFL
-304 KGAHILMAPS
+304 KKGKLSVAVGDHLQGRKAD
-314 ELLIGQ
+314 
-320 KSLED
+320 ED
-325 IKDPKT
+325 LKHPKT
-331 KDIIIEKG
+331 KEVILAKDKKYTKRALEQLEKAG
-339 KAVSRR
+339 LKDVPVSREM
-345 LLDKVVKAGV
+345 
-355 KHVTVD
+355 
-361 RSLLDGAVLLEDV
+361 LDGAVLLQDI
-374 VNMNTGEVLLEAN
+374 VNMATGEVLMEAN
-387 DAFVQTHLEMFL
+387 EAFLQTHLEMFL
-399 ANNVQDFAV
+399 ANDVQSFDV
-408 CFPEQDATGKIFSE
+408 CFPEADATGKVFSE
-422 TLSKDHTED
+422 TLAKDHTDD

-458 QSMFFD
+458 YGMFFD

-473 GRHKMNAKL
+473 GRHKINAKL
-482 GLETELDLRTLRTED
+482 SLKTNLEERTLGTDD
-497 FVQTV
+497 FIQTI
-502 HYLLRLKKYDTTRS
+502 HYLLRLKKYDTTRQ
-516 DRADEVAPVRKDDID
+516 DIGEVAPVRADDID

-539 SVGELLENCFRVGL
+539 SVGELLENGFRVGL
-553 VRVQRAIKEKFSMAQ
+553 VRVQRAIKEKFSIAQ
-568 DPNSPLQPHDLIN
+568 DPNSPLQAHDLIN

-678 LKVENGKIIQ
+678 LKVENGRIVH
-688 FAKITSV
+688 FAKVTSV
-695 GDLKMGDVPLVD
+695 GDSKLGYM
-707 PKTGTPLREEIAK
+707 E
-720 HLASLYQQVV
+720 VV
-730 PLAELEAQNKK
+730 RLDDLLAENKK
-741 LEKAGKRPAKYEMHA
+741 LEKAGKRPAKFDHHA

-763 EDEHIIAQAN
+763 EDEHVIAQAN
-773 VPVDEHG
+773 VRVDEHG
-780 QIQEEAVAARMAGET
+780 ALQDEDVTVRKNGET
-795 KTVEREKV
+795 KIVPREQV

-845 VRTEAPI
+845 IRTEAPI
-852 VGTGMEYYAA
+852 VGTGMEYVAA
-862 KDSGACVLCRRSGI
+862 KDSGACVVCRRSGI

-889 EDESEAEG
+889 EDDPETEG
-897 EESGVDIYTLIKYAR
+897 VESGVDIYTLVKFAR
-912 SNQNTCLNQVPLVK
+912 SNQNTCLNQNPLVK

-931 AAGQILADGPCTE
+931 TAGQILADGPCTDH
-944 RGELALGRNLV
+944 GELALGRNLV

-1003 ITRDIPQIREEML
+1003 ITRDIPQVREEAL
-1016 KNLDESGIIR
+1016 KNLDDSGIIR
-1026 IGATVR
+1026 IGATVK

-1064 SDVKDASLTVG
+1064 SDVKDASLTVP

-1097 RTKQIEH
+1097 RTQQIER
-1104 EQVLKWHKD
+1104 EQIAKWEKD
-1113 LEDEERII
+1113 LSDEERII
-1121 RAEAKKKIVA
+1121 RAEAKKKVVA
-1131 LLKNR
+1131 LLKGK
-1136 ELAEP
+1136 EL
-1141 LSDEKGREL
+1141 DEILTDDKGKEL

-1155 KLTQNMLESVPYQR
+1155 KLTQNMLEAVPYHR
-1169 FRQITV
+1169 FRQVSV
-1175 AAGKERLEA
+1175 AAAKNRINAE
-1184 QVLDIL
+1184 VLDIL

-1199 LRDILNERQERLEKG
+1199 LRDILNERMERLLKG
-1214 DELMPGVLKTVKVYV
+1214 DELMPGVLKTVKCYV

-1255 PIEDMPYLPDG
+1255 PVEDMPYLPDG
-1266 TSVDIVLNPLG
+1266 RPVDIVLNPLG
-1277 VPSRMNIGQILEAHL
+1277 VPSRMNIGQVLECHL
-1292 GWAGRALGVHFS
+1292 GWAGKTLGVHFS

-1315 IKKWLGFARE
+1315 IKGFLKQAWE
-1325 VGGLGLDLERGD
+1325 
-1337 LVEDAK
+1337 
-1343 KNLEKQRD
+1343 KNHKL
-1351 GICKKINQQLERDG
+1351 
-1365 ARSQYRLPAR
+1365 
-1375 HVPFGPDTTGKTRLF
+1375 GPDVTGKTMLF
-1390 DGMTGESFEQP
+1390 DGMTGEAFEQP
-1401 VVVGC
+1401 VNVGC
-1406 SYMLKLHHLVDNKIH
+1406 VYMLKLHHLVDNKIH

-1453 ALEAYGASHVLQE
+1453 ALEAYGAAHVLQE

-1505 ELNALCIDVA
+1505 ELNALCIDVE
-1515 MLTREEL
+1515 MLTREQLDPGLAEE
-1522 EPLQDMAEPAFSIE
+1522 EPTAFTIE

>member
-1 MSVQQNIYRQRV
+1 MSVQQNIYRQRNS
-13 QFSKIRS
+13 FSKIRS

-44 HEEREN
+44 HEERGN
-50 RGLKAVFESMFPVHN
+50 RGLKSVFDAMFPVHN
-65 GKNADGSDASL
+65 GKTPDGSDAAL
-76 EVEFADYTVGHWAC
+76 EVEFVDYTVGHWAC
-90 KCGKNEGLAHL
+90 KCGKNEGLGHL
-101 RTTCKNCGYHVVAE
+101 RTTCKSCGHHIVAD
-115 HPKDPTVDCPKCGDR
+115 HPKDPSVDCPKCGTR
-130 NKNAATICDV
+130 NKNEAAICDT
-140 CNEPVGLHSKMSME
+140 CNEPVGLHAKMSLE
-154 ECVER
+154 ECMER
-159 GATMSAPLK
+159 SATMAAPLK

-175 FDKDEKGNRKYKQS
+175 FEKDDKGNRKYKQS

-194 YFGDIPTMTDR
+194 YFGDIPVMTDR

-229 AISSDKSLYSAQV
+229 SISSDKSLYSAQV
-242 IPYRGSWI
+242 IPYRGSWL

-262 RIDRKRKFLGATF
+262 RIDRKRKFLGSTF
-275 LRSLGLFD
+275 LRALGLFD
-283 EALADNQSLL
+283 EVLADNQAQL
-293 SHFYTP
+293 SHFYTAHP
-299 QHFSL
+299 FML
-304 KGAHILMAPS
+304 KGEQIYTAPS
-314 ELLIGQ
+314 DLLIQ
-320 KSLED
+320 HKALDD

-331 KDIIIEKG
+331 KDVIVEKG
-339 KAVSRR
+339 KSFTRR
-345 LLDKVVKAGV
+345 SVEKLQKAHVKQV
-355 KHVTVD
+355 RVE
-361 RSLLDGAVLLEDV
+361 RNILDGAVLLQDV
-374 VNMNTGEVLLEAN
+374 VNLNTGEVLLEAN
-387 DAFVQTHLEMFL
+387 DAFLQTHLEMFL
-399 ANNVQDFAV
+399 ANNVSDFV
-408 CFPEQDATGKIFSE
+408 ICFPDSDATGKVFSE

-431 SEEAAK
+431 CEEAAK
-437 ELFKKIRPGEPATLE
+437 EIFKKIRPGEPATTE

-458 QSMFFD
+458 HSMFFD

-482 GLETELDLRTLRTED
+482 SMDADLEQRTLRTED
-497 FVQTV
+497 FIQTV
-502 HYLLRLKKYDTTRS
+502 HYLLRLKKYDTSRQ
-516 DRADEVAPVRKDDID
+516 DREGEIAPVRKDDID

-568 DPNSPLQPHDLIN
+568 DPNNPLQPHDLIN

-678 LKVENGKIIQ
+678 LKVEDGKIIQ

-695 GDLKMGDVPLVD
+695 GDLKLEDVNPVD
-707 PKTGTPLREEIAK
+707 PRTGLPLKAEDKKTLT
-720 HLASLYQQVV
+720 SLYMQVV
-730 PLAELEAQNKK
+730 PFEELEKVNAK
-741 LEKAGKRPAKYEMHA
+741 LEKGGKRPAKFEMHA

-763 EDEHIIAQAN
+763 EDEHTIAQAN
-773 VPVDEHG
+773 VAVDENG
-780 QIQEEAVAARMAGET
+780 CIIDELVTARRAGET
-795 KTVEREKV
+795 TTVDRPMV

-845 VRTEAPI
+845 IRTEAPI

-862 KDSGACVLCRRSGI
+862 KDSGACVVCRRSGI

-889 EDESEAEG
+889 EDDPETEG
-897 EESGVDIYTLIKYAR
+897 EESGVDIYTLVKYAR
-912 SNQNTCLNQVPLVK
+912 SNQNTCYNQVPLVK

-931 AAGQILADGPCTE
+931 NAAQILADGPCCDK
-944 RGELALGRNLV
+944 GELALGRNLM

-1003 ITRDIPQIREEML
+1003 ITRDIPQVREEML
-1016 KNLDESGIIR
+1016 KNLDDSGIIR

-1032 HGDILVGKV
+1032 HGDIMVGKV

-1064 SDVKDASLTVG
+1064 SDVKDASLTVP

-1104 EQVLKWHKD
+1104 DQIQRWHKD

-1121 RAEAKKKIVA
+1121 RAESKKKIVVILKGKELSEA
-1131 LLKNR
+1131 LM
-1136 ELAEP
+1136 
-1141 LSDEKGREL
+1141 DDKGKEL

-1155 KLTQNMLESVPYQR
+1155 KLTQNMLEAVPYGR
-1169 FRQITV
+1169 FRQVTV
-1175 AAGKERLEA
+1175 AAGKERLES
-1184 QVLDIL
+1184 QVLDII
-1190 DKTESQLKV
+1190 DRTESQLKV
-1199 LRDILNERQERLEKG
+1199 LRDILNERVERLEKG
-1214 DELMPGVLKTVKVYV
+1214 DELMPGVLKTVKCYV

-1255 PIEDMPYLPDG
+1255 PIEDMPYLPNG
-1266 TSVDIVLNPLG
+1266 VQVDIVLNPLG
-1277 VPSRMNIGQILEAHL
+1277 VPSRMNIGQILETHL
-1292 GWAGRALGVHFS
+1292 GYAGKILGVHFS
-1304 TPVFDGARETD
+1304 TPVFDGAKEAG
-1315 IKKWLGFARE
+1315 IKGWLKKANDKVPEGPGVGVIRKQYNPAMGE
-1325 VGGLGLDLERGD
+1325 VE
-1337 LVEDAK
+1337 EIA
-1343 KNLEKQRD
+1343 
-1351 GICKKINQQLERDG
+1351 I
-1365 ARSQYRLPAR
+1365 
-1375 HVPFGPDTTGKTRLF
+1375 PDGKTLLF
-1390 DGMTGESFEQP
+1390 DGLTGEAFEQP
-1401 VVVGC
+1401 VVVGV

-1453 ALEAYGASHVLQE
+1453 ALEAYGAAHVLQE

-1481 YQAIIKGETI
+1481 YQAIIKGEPI

-1497 ESFNVVKK
+1497 ESFNVVRK
-1505 ELNALCIDVA
+1505 ELNALCLSVE

-1522 EPLQDMAEPAFSIE
+1522 EPQENLEEAAFSIE
-1536 G
+1536 A

>member
-1 MSVQQNIYRQRV
+1 MSVQQNIYRQRHN
-13 QFSKIRS
+13 FSKIRS

-44 HEEREN
+44 HSEREP
-50 RGLKAVFESMFPVHN
+50 RGLKAVFESMFPVQN
-65 GKNADGSDASL
+65 GKNPDGTDATL
-76 EVEFADYTVGHWAC
+76 EVEFLDYTVGHWAC
-90 KCGKNEGLAHL
+90 KCEKYLGLEHL
-101 RTTCKNCGYHVVAE
+101 RTQCKHCGHSIVSD
-115 HPKDPTVDCPKCGDR
+115 HPKDPTVDCPKCGTR

-140 CNEPVGLHSKMSME
+140 CQEPVSMKQKMGMD

-159 GATMSAPLK
+159 GSTMAAPLK

-175 FDKDEKGNRKYKQS
+175 FDKDEKNNRRFKQS
-189 QESEV
+189 QDSEV
-194 YFGDIPTMTDR
+194 YFGDLPIMTDR

-229 AISSDKSLYSAQV
+229 SIANDKSLYSAQV

-250 EFELDTKGLLYA
+250 EFELDAKGLLYA

-275 LRSLGLFD
+275 MRALGLFD
-283 EALADNQSLL
+283 ERLTSNEGMLRF
-293 SHFYTP
+293 FYTP
-299 QHFSL
+299 ATFFL
-304 KGAHILMAPS
+304 KKGKLSVALGDHLA
-314 ELLIGQ
+314 G
-320 KSLED
+320 KKTDED
-325 IKDPKT
+325 VKHPKT
-331 KDIIIEKG
+331 KEVLLPKDKKITRRVLEQMS
-339 KAVSRR
+339 KAGIKDVPVSREM
-345 LLDKVVKAGV
+345 
-355 KHVTVD
+355 
-361 RSLLDGAVLLEDV
+361 LDGAVLLQDI
-374 VNMNTGEVLLEAN
+374 VNMGTGEVLMEAN
-387 DAFVQTHLEMFL
+387 EPFVQTHLEMFL
-399 ANNVQDFAV
+399 ANDIQTFDMF
-408 CFPEQDATGKIFSE
+408 FPEADVTGKVFSE
-422 TLSKDHTED
+422 TLNKDHTED

-458 QSMFFD
+458 FGMFFD
-464 PQKYDLSKV
+464 AQKYDLSKV
-473 GRHKMNAKL
+473 GRHKINAKL
-482 GLETELDLRTLRTED
+482 ALGTPLDQRTLGTDD
-497 FVQTV
+497 FISTV
-502 HYLLRLKKYDTTRS
+502 HYLLRLKKYDTTRQ
-516 DRADEVAPVRKDDID
+516 DIGEIAPVRADDID

-539 SVGELLENCFRVGL
+539 SVGELLENGFRVGL

-568 DPNSPLQPHDLIN
+568 DPNSPLQAHDLIN

-678 LKVENGKIIQ
+678 LKIENGKIVH
-688 FAKITSV
+688 FAKVTSV
-695 GDLKMGDVPLVD
+695 GDS
-707 PKTGTPLREEIAK
+707 K
-720 HLASLYQQVV
+720 HTYMEVV
-730 PLAELEAQNKK
+730 RLAELEEENKK
-741 LEKAGKRPAKYEMHA
+741 LSKAGKRPAKYEMHA

-763 EDEHIIAQAN
+763 EDVHVIAQAN
-773 VPVDEHG
+773 VRVDKEG
-780 QIQEEAVAARMAGET
+780 AILDEDVTVRFAGET
-795 KTVEREKV
+795 KIVSKDKV

-845 VRTEAPI
+845 IRTEAPI
-852 VGTGMEYYAA
+852 VGTGMEYVAA
-862 KDSGACVLCRRSGI
+862 KDSGACVVCRRSGI

-889 EDESEAEG
+889 EDDPDTEG
-897 EESGVDIYTLIKYAR
+897 IESGVDIYTLVKFAR
-912 SNQNTCLNQVPLVK
+912 SNQNTCLNQTPLVK

-931 AAGQILADGPCTE
+931 TEDQILADGPCTDH
-944 RGELALGRNLV
+944 GELALGRNLV

-1003 ITRDIPQIREEML
+1003 ITRDIPQVREEAL
-1016 KNLDESGIIR
+1016 KNLDDSGIIR
-1026 IGATVR
+1026 TGATVK

-1064 SDVKDASLTVG
+1064 SDVKDASLTVP
-1075 PGIEGTVVDVKVF
+1075 PGIEGTVVDIKVF

-1097 RTKQIEH
+1097 RTQQIERD
-1104 EQVLKWHKD
+1104 QMAKWEKD
-1113 LEDEERII
+1113 LSDEERII
-1121 RAEAKKKIVA
+1121 RAEAKKKVVT
-1131 LLKNR
+1131 LLKGK
-1136 ELAEP
+1136 ELDEV
-1141 LSDEKGREL
+1141 LSDDKGKEL

-1155 KLTQNMLESVPYQR
+1155 KLTQNMLESVPYHR
-1169 FRQITV
+1169 FRQVSV
-1175 AAGKERLEA
+1175 AAAKNRINAE
-1184 QVLDIL
+1184 VLDIL

-1199 LRDILNERQERLEKG
+1199 LRDILNERMERLLKG
-1214 DELMPGVLKTVKVYV
+1214 DELMPGVLKTVKCYV

-1255 PIEDMPYLPDG
+1255 PVEDMPYLPDG
-1266 TSVDIVLNPLG
+1266 RPVDIVLNPLG
-1277 VPSRMNIGQILEAHL
+1277 VPSRMNIGQVLECHL
-1292 GWAGRALGVHFS
+1292 GWAGKTLGIHFS
-1304 TPVFDGARETD
+1304 TPVFDGAREAD
-1315 IKKWLGFARE
+1315 IKGF
-1325 VGGLGLDLERGD
+1325 
-1337 LVEDAK
+1337 LVQAWE
-1343 KNLEKQRD
+1343 KNGKL
-1351 GICKKINQQLERDG
+1351 
-1365 ARSQYRLPAR
+1365 
-1375 HVPFGPDTTGKTRLF
+1375 GPDVTGKTKLF
-1390 DGMTGESFEQP
+1390 DGMTGEAFEQP
-1401 VVVGC
+1401 VNVGC
-1406 SYMLKLHHLVDNKIH
+1406 VYMLKLHHLVDNKIH

-1453 ALEAYGASHVLQE
+1453 ALEAYGAAHVLQE

-1505 ELNALCIDVA
+1505 ELNALCIDVE

-1522 EPLQDMAEPAFSIE
+1522 DPGLVDIEPAAFSIE

>member
-1 MSVQQNIYRQRV
+1 MSVQHVENIYRKRHS
-13 QFSKIRS
+13 FSKIRS

-31 KRSYDEFLQMNLL
+31 KQSYDEFLQMNLL
-44 HEEREN
+44 HEERDP
-50 RGLKAVFESMFPVHN
+50 RGLKTVFDAMFPVHN
-65 GKNADGSDASL
+65 GKNPDGSDATL
-76 EVEFADYTVGHWAC
+76 EVEFVDYTVGHWAC
-90 KCGKNEGLAHL
+90 KCGTVEGLGYL
-101 RTTCKNCGYHVVAE
+101 RTTCKSCGHNIVAD
-115 HPKDPTVDCPKCGDR
+115 HPKDPSVDCPKCGTR
-130 NKNAATICDV
+130 NKNLAKICDI
-140 CNEPVGLHSKMSME
+140 CQEPVGLHQKMSLE

-159 GATMSAPLK
+159 GATMASPLK

-175 FDKDEKGNRKYKQS
+175 FEKDDKGNRKYKQS

-194 YFGDIPTMTDR
+194 YFGDIPVMTDR

-229 AISSDKSLYSAQV
+229 AIAGDKSLYSAQI

-262 RIDRKRKFLGATF
+262 RIDRKRKFLGSTF
-275 LRSLGLFD
+275 LRALGLF
-283 EALADNQSLL
+283 EEGLADNQGML
-293 SHFYTP
+293 SQFYTP
-299 QHFSL
+299 YTVTL
-304 KGAHILMAPS
+304 KKETVLVAPS
-314 ELLIGQ
+314 ELLKEQ
-320 KSLED
+320 EALED

-331 KDIIIEKG
+331 KEVLVEKG
-339 KAVSRR
+339 KKITTASLRK
-345 LLDKVVKAGV
+345 LQKAGV
-355 KHVTVD
+355 KGVAVN
-361 RSLLDGAVLLEDV
+361 RNVLDGAVLLEDV
-374 VNMNTGEVLLEAN
+374 VNLNTGEVLLEAN
-387 DAFVQTHLEMFL
+387 EAFLQTHLEMFQ
-399 ANNVQDFAV
+399 ANNVSDFTI
-408 CFPEQDATGKIFSE
+408 CFPDLDGTGKVFSE

-431 SEEAAK
+431 PEEAAK
-437 ELFKKIRPGEPATLE
+437 EIFKKIRPGEPATLE

-458 QSMFFD
+458 YSMFFD

-482 GLETELDLRTLRTED
+482 GQEVDLENRTLTWED
-497 FVQTV
+497 FVHTV
-502 HYLLRLKKYDTTRS
+502 HYLLRLKKYDTTRQE
-516 DRADEVAPVRKDDID
+516 RGDEVAPVRKDDID

-568 DPNSPLQPHDLIN
+568 DPNNPLQPHDLIN

-678 LKVENGKIIQ
+678 LKVEDGKIVH
-688 FAKITSV
+688 FAKIISV
-695 GDLKMGDVPLVD
+695 GDLKVGDVPVAD
-707 PKTGTPLREEIAK
+707 PKTGVIIESAAPAT
-720 HLASLYQQVV
+720 LYQQVV
-730 PLAELEAQNKK
+730 PLDALEASNKK

-773 VPVDEHG
+773 VEVDEHG
-780 QIQEEAVAARMAGET
+780 AIKEEQVTARVAGET
-795 KTVEREKV
+795 KTVERDKV

-845 VRTEAPI
+845 IRTDAPI

-862 KDSGACVLCRRSGI
+862 KDSGACVVCRRSGI

-889 EDESEAEG
+889 EDDPETEA
-897 EESGVDIYTLIKYAR
+897 EESGVDIYTLIKYVR
-912 SNQNTCLNQVPLVK
+912 SNQNTCYNQVPLVK
-926 KGEYV
+926 QGEYV
-931 AAGQILADGPCTE
+931 QAGQILADGPCCDK
-944 RGELALGRNLV
+944 GELALGRNLV

-1003 ITRDIPQIREEML
+1003 ITRDIPQVREEML
-1016 KNLDESGIIR
+1016 KNLDDSGIIR

-1041 TPKGETILSPEEK
+1041 TPKGETSLSPEEK

-1064 SDVKDASLTVG
+1064 SDVKDASLTVP

-1104 EQVLKWHKD
+1104 DQIQKWHRD
-1113 LEDEERII
+1113 IEDEERIV

-1131 LLKNR
+1131 LLKNK

-1141 LSDEKGREL
+1141 LTDDKGKEL

-1155 KLTQNMLESVPYQR
+1155 KLTQNMLEAVPYNR
-1169 FRQITV
+1169 FRQVSV
-1175 AAGKERLEA
+1175 AAGKERLEK
-1184 QVLDIL
+1184 QVLDIM
-1190 DKTESQLKV
+1190 DITDSQLRVKREK
-1199 LRDILNERQERLEKG
+1199 LGERVDRLEKG
-1214 DELMPGVLKTVKVYV
+1214 DELMPGVLKTVKCYV

-1255 PIEDMPYLPDG
+1255 PVEDLPYLPDG
-1266 TSVDIVLNPLG
+1266 TPVDIMLNPLG
-1277 VPSRMNIGQILEAHL
+1277 VPSRMNIGQVLETHL
-1292 GWAGRALGVHFS
+1292 GWAGRVLGVHFA
-1304 TPVFDGARETD
+1304 TPVFDGAKEEN
-1315 IKKWLGFARE
+1315 IKGWLNKAHE
-1325 VGGLGLDLERGD
+1325 
-1337 LVEDAK
+1337 
-1343 KNLEKQRD
+1343 KN
-1351 GICKKINQQLERDG
+1351 
-1365 ARSQYRLPAR
+1365 P
-1375 HVPFGPDTTGKTRLF
+1375 HGPDATGKVILH
-1390 DGMTGESFEQP
+1390 DGMTGEAYEQP

-1453 ALEAYGASHVLQE
+1453 ALEAYGAAHVLQE

-1481 YQAIIKGETI
+1481 YQAIIKGEPI

-1515 MLTREEL
+1515 MLTRQEL
-1522 EPLQDMAEPAFSIE
+1522 ETQPEEVEPAFTIE

>member
-1 MSVQQNIYRQRV
+1 MSVQQNIYRQRI

-44 HEEREN
+44 HTEREP

-65 GKNADGSDASL
+65 GKNPDGTDAGL
-76 EVEFADYTVGHWAC
+76 EVEFIDYTVGHWAC
-90 KCGKNEGLAHL
+90 KCGKNEGLEHL
-101 RTTCKNCGYHVVAE
+101 RTTCKSCGHHIVTD
-115 HPKDPTVDCPKCGDR
+115 HPKDPAVDCPKCGTR
-130 NKNAATICDV
+130 NKNQAKICDV
-140 CNEPVGLHSKMSME
+140 CNEPVGLHQKMSME

-159 GATMSAPLK
+159 GATMASPLK

-175 FDKDEKGNRKYKQS
+175 FDKDEKGNRRYKQS

-194 YFGDIPTMTDR
+194 YFGDLPTMTDR
-205 GTFIINGTERV
+205 GTFVINGTERV

-229 AISSDKSLYSAQV
+229 AISGDKSLYSAQV

-262 RIDRKRKFLGATF
+262 RIDRKRKFLGSTF
-275 LRSLGLFD
+275 LRALGLFD
-283 EALADNQSLL
+283 QRLADNQSLL
-293 SHFYTP
+293 SHFYTAEK
-299 QHFSL
+299 FLL
-304 KGAHILMAPS
+304 KGNEVLISPS
-314 ELLIGQ
+314 ELLVGQ
-320 KSLED
+320 KALED
-325 IKDPKT
+325 IKDSKS
-331 KDIIIEKG
+331 KEVLVAKG
-339 KAVSRR
+339 KVFSRR
-345 LLDKVVKAGV
+345 LLDNLAKAGV
-355 KHVTVD
+355 KAVPVE
-361 RSLLDGAVLLEDV
+361 RNLLDGAVLLQDV

-399 ANNVQDFAV
+399 ANNVDEFIV
-408 CFPEQDATGKIFSE
+408 CFPDNDPTGKVFSE

-431 SEEAAK
+431 CEEAAK

-458 QSMFFD
+458 FAMFFD
-464 PQKYDLSKV
+464 NQKYDLSKV

-482 GLETELDLRTLRTED
+482 GLNTDLEARTLSVED
-497 FVQTV
+497 FVATV

-516 DRADEVAPVRKDDID
+516 ERVDEVAPVRKDDID

-600 FMDQTNPLSEITHK
+600 FMDQNNPLSEITHK

-678 LKVENGKIIQ
+678 LKVENGRIIN
-688 FAKITSV
+688 FAKVTSV
-695 GDLKMGDVPLVD
+695 GDSKFGYM
-707 PKTGTPLREEIAK
+707 
-720 HLASLYQQVV
+720 QVV
-730 PLAELEAQNKK
+730 RLDELEAENKQ
-741 LEKAGKRPAKYEMHA
+741 LEKAGKRPAKYDMHA
-756 FYLSAWE
+756 WYLSAWE
-763 EDEHIIAQAN
+763 EDEHVIAQAN
-773 VPVDEHG
+773 VPVDEG
-780 QIQEEAVAARMAGET
+780 GFILDEYVTARVADET

-812 VVSVAASLIPFLEND
+812 LVSVAASLIPFLEND

-845 VRTEAPI
+845 IRTEAPI

-862 KDSGACVLCRRSGI
+862 RDSGACVLCRRSGI

-889 EDESEAEG
+889 EDEFEG
-897 EESGVDIYTLIKYAR
+897 EGLESGVDIYTLIKYAR

-931 AAGQILADGPCTE
+931 AAGQILADGPCCDH
-944 RGELALGRNLV
+944 GELSLGRNLI

-970 LISERVVKEDLYTT
+970 LISERVVKEDLFTT

-1097 RTKQIEH
+1097 RTQQIER
-1104 EQVLKWHKD
+1104 EQIAKWEKD
-1113 LEDEERII
+1113 LDDEERII

-1131 LLKNR
+1131 LLKNK

-1141 LSDEKGREL
+1141 LTDDKGKEL

-1155 KLTQNMLESVPYQR
+1155 KLTQNMLEAVPYHR
-1169 FRQITV
+1169 FRQVTV
-1175 AAGKERLEA
+1175 SAGKERLEA
-1184 QVLDIL
+1184 QMLDIL
-1190 DKTESQLKV
+1190 DKTESQLRV
-1199 LRDILNERQERLEKG
+1199 LRDILNERIDRLVKG

-1255 PIEDMPYLPDG
+1255 PVEDMPYLPDG
-1266 TSVDIVLNPLG
+1266 TPVDIVLNPLG
-1277 VPSRMNIGQILEAHL
+1277 VPSRMNIGQILECHL
-1292 GWAGRALGVHFS
+1292 GWAGKVLGVHFS
-1304 TPVFDGARETD
+1304 TPVFDGAREAD
-1315 IKKWLGFARE
+1315 IKEWLNKAWE
-1325 VGGLGLDLERGD
+1325 
-1337 LVEDAK
+1337 K
-1343 KNLEKQRD
+1343 KNKL
-1351 GICKKINQQLERDG
+1351 
-1365 ARSQYRLPAR
+1365 
-1375 HVPFGPDTTGKTRLF
+1375 GPDATGKTLLY
-1390 DGMTGESFEQP
+1390 DGMTGEAYEQH
-1401 VVVGC
+1401 VTVGC
-1406 SYMLKLHHLVDNKIH
+1406 VYMLKLHHLVDNKIH

-1453 ALEAYGASHVLQE
+1453 ALEAYGAAHVLQE

-1522 EPLQDMAEPAFSIE
+1522 EPLRDVEEPAFSIE

>member
-1 MSVQQNIYRQRV
+1 MSVQQNIYRQRHN
-13 QFSKIRS
+13 FSKIRS

-44 HEEREN
+44 HSEREP
-50 RGLKAVFESMFPVHN
+50 RGLKAVFESMFPVQN
-65 GKNADGSDASL
+65 GKSPDGTDATL
-76 EVEFADYTVGHWAC
+76 EVEFLDYTVGHWAC
-90 KCGKNEGLAHL
+90 KCEKYLGLEHL
-101 RTTCKNCGYHVVAE
+101 RTQCKHCSHSIVSD
-115 HPKDPTVDCPKCGDR
+115 HPKDPTVDCPKCGTR

-140 CNEPVGLHSKMSME
+140 CQEPVSMKQKMGMD

-159 GATMSAPLK
+159 GSTLAAPLK

-175 FDKDEKGNRKYKQS
+175 FDKDDKGNRRFKQS
-189 QESEV
+189 QDSEV
-194 YFGDIPTMTDR
+194 YFGDLPIMTDR

-229 AISSDKSLYSAQV
+229 SISSDKSLYSAQI

-250 EFELDTKGLLYA
+250 EFELDAKGLLYA

-275 LRSLGLFD
+275 MRALGLFS
-283 EALADNQSLL
+283 ESLNANEPML
-293 SHFYTP
+293 RHFYTP
-299 QHFSL
+299 ATFFL
-304 KGAHILMAPS
+304 KKGKLSVAVGEHLQ
-314 ELLIGQ
+314 G
-320 KSLED
+320 KKTDED
-325 IKDPKT
+325 VKHPKT
-331 KDIIIEKG
+331 KEVILPKDKKIT
-339 KAVSRR
+339 RR
-345 LLDKVVKAGV
+345 LLEQMEKAGV
-355 KHVTVD
+355 KDVSVPRD
-361 RSLLDGAVLLEDV
+361 MLDGAVLLQDI
-374 VNMNTGEVLLEAN
+374 VNMNTGEVLMEAN
-387 DAFVQTHLEMFL
+387 EPFVQTHLEMFL
-399 ANNVQDFAV
+399 ANDIASFDV
-408 CFPEQDATGKIFSE
+408 CFPEADATGKVFSE
-422 TLSKDHTED
+422 TLAKDHTED

-458 QSMFFD
+458 YGMFFD

-473 GRHKMNAKL
+473 GRHKINAKL
-482 GLETELDLRTLRTED
+482 DLKTDLDFRTLGTDD
-497 FVQTV
+497 FVRTV
-502 HYLLRLKKYDTTRS
+502 HYLLRLKKYDTTRQ
-516 DRADEVAPVRKDDID
+516 DIGEVAPVRADDID

-539 SVGELLENCFRVGL
+539 SVGELLENGFRVGL
-553 VRVQRAIKEKFSMAQ
+553 VRVQRAIKEKFSIAQ
-568 DPNSPLQPHDLIN
+568 DPNSPLQAHDLIN

-678 LKVENGKIIQ
+678 LKIENGRIVH
-688 FAKITSV
+688 FAKVTSV
-695 GDLKMGDVPLVD
+695 GDSKLGYM
-707 PKTGTPLREEIAK
+707 E
-720 HLASLYQQVV
+720 VV
-730 PLAELEAQNKK
+730 RLEDLDAENKK
-741 LEKAGKRPAKYEMHA
+741 LEKAGKRPAKYDHHA

-763 EDEHIIAQAN
+763 EDNHVIAQAN
-773 VPVDEHG
+773 VHVDKDG
-780 QIQEEAVAARMAGET
+780 MIQDEDVTVRYAGET
-795 KTVEREKV
+795 KIVSRDKV

-845 VRTEAPI
+845 IRTEAPI
-852 VGTGMEYYAA
+852 VGTGMEYVAA
-862 KDSGACVLCRRSGI
+862 KDSGACVVCRRSGI

-889 EDESEAEG
+889 EDDPETEG
-897 EESGVDIYTLIKYAR
+897 IESGVDIYTLVKFAR
-912 SNQNTCLNQVPLVK
+912 SNQNTCLNQTPLVK

-931 AAGQILADGPCTE
+931 TATQILADGPCTDH
-944 RGELALGRNLV
+944 GELALGRNLV

-1003 ITRDIPQIREEML
+1003 ITRDIPQVREEAL
-1016 KNLDESGIIR
+1016 KNLDDSGIIR
-1026 IGATVR
+1026 TGATVK

-1064 SDVKDASLTVG
+1064 SDVKDASLTVP
-1075 PGIEGTVVDVKVF
+1075 PGIEGTVVDIKVF

-1097 RTKQIEH
+1097 RTQQIERD
-1104 EQVLKWHKD
+1104 QMAKWEKD
-1113 LEDEERII
+1113 LSDEERII
-1121 RAEAKKKIVA
+1121 RAEAKKKVVT
-1131 LLKNR
+1131 LLKGK
-1136 ELAEP
+1136 EL
-1141 LSDEKGREL
+1141 DEVLTDDKGKEL
-1150 LPKGK
+1150 LPKAK
-1155 KLTQNMLESVPYQR
+1155 KLTQNMLEAVPYHR
-1169 FRQITV
+1169 FRQVSV
-1175 AAGKERLEA
+1175 AAAKNRINAE
-1184 QVLDIL
+1184 VLDIL

-1199 LRDILNERQERLEKG
+1199 LRDILNERMERLLKG
-1214 DELMPGVLKTVKVYV
+1214 DELMPGVLKTVKCYV

-1255 PIEDMPYLPDG
+1255 PVEDMPYLPDG
-1266 TSVDIVLNPLG
+1266 RPVDIVLNPLG
-1277 VPSRMNIGQILEAHL
+1277 VPSRMNIGQVLECHL
-1292 GWAGRALGVHFS
+1292 GWAGKTLGVHFS
-1304 TPVFDGARETD
+1304 TPVFDGAREAD
-1315 IKKWLGFARE
+1315 IKKY
-1325 VGGLGLDLERGD
+1325 
-1337 LVEDAK
+1337 LVQAWE
-1343 KNLEKQRD
+1343 KNNKL
-1351 GICKKINQQLERDG
+1351 
-1365 ARSQYRLPAR
+1365 
-1375 HVPFGPDTTGKTRLF
+1375 GPDVTGKTMLF
-1390 DGMTGESFEQP
+1390 DGMTGEAFEQP
-1401 VVVGC
+1401 VNVGC
-1406 SYMLKLHHLVDNKIH
+1406 VYMLKLHHLVDNKIH

-1453 ALEAYGASHVLQE
+1453 ALEAYGAAHVLQE

-1491 KDPGLP
+1491 KEPGLP

-1505 ELNALCIDVA
+1505 ELNALCIDVE

-1522 EPLQDMAEPAFSIE
+1522 DPGMAEEEPAAFSIE

>member
-1 MSVQQNIYRQRV
+1 MSVQQNIYRQRI

-44 HEEREN
+44 HTEREP

-65 GKNADGSDASL
+65 GKNVDGGDATL
-76 EVEFADYTVGHWAC
+76 EVEFVDYTVGHWAC
-90 KCGKNEGLAHL
+90 KCGKIEGLEYL
-101 RTTCKNCGYHVVAE
+101 RTSCKNCGHHIVTD
-115 HPKDPTVDCPKCGDR
+115 HPKDPAVDCPKCGTR
-130 NKNAATICDV
+130 NKNQAKICDV
-140 CNEPVGLHSKMSME
+140 CNEPVGLHQKMTME

-159 GATMSAPLK
+159 GATMASPLK

-175 FDKDEKGNRKYKQS
+175 FDKDEKGNRRYKQS

-194 YFGDIPTMTDR
+194 YFGDLPTMTDR
-205 GTFIINGTERV
+205 GTFVINGTERV

-229 AISSDKSLYSAQV
+229 AISGDKSLYSAQV

-262 RIDRKRKFLGATF
+262 RIDRKRKFLGSTF
-275 LRSLGLFD
+275 LRALGLFD
-283 EALADNQSLL
+283 ERLADNQSLL
-293 SHFYTP
+293 SHFYTAEK
-299 QHFSL
+299 FML
-304 KGAHILMAPS
+304 KGTDVFMAPS
-314 ELLIGQ
+314 DLLVGQ
-320 KSLED
+320 KALDD
-325 IKDPKT
+325 IKDPK
-331 KDIIIEKG
+331 G
-339 KAVSRR
+339 KEVLVPKAKVISRR
-345 LLDKVVKAGV
+345 LMENLQKAGIPWV
-355 KHVTVD
+355 PVE
-361 RSLLDGAVLLEDV
+361 RNLLDGAVLLEDV
-374 VNMNTGEVLLEAN
+374 VNLNTGEVLLEAN
-387 DAFVQTHLEMFL
+387 DAFVQTHVEMFL
-399 ANNVQDFAV
+399 ANNVEEFTV
-408 CFPEQDATGKIFSE
+408 CFPDNDPTGKVFSE

-458 QSMFFD
+458 HAMFFD

-482 GLETELDLRTLRTED
+482 GLNTDLEARTLSVED
-497 FVQTV
+497 FVATV

-516 DRADEVAPVRKDDID
+516 ERADEVAPVRKDDID

-600 FMDQTNPLSEITHK
+600 FMDQNNPLSEITHK

-678 LKVENGKIIQ
+678 LKVENGRIIN
-688 FAKITSV
+688 FAKVTSV
-695 GDLKMGDVPLVD
+695 GDSKFGYM
-707 PKTGTPLREEIAK
+707 
-720 HLASLYQQVV
+720 QVV
-730 PLAELEAQNKK
+730 RLDELEAENKQ

-756 FYLSAWE
+756 WYLSAWE
-763 EDEHIIAQAN
+763 EDEHVIAQAN
-773 VPVDEHG
+773 VPVDAEG
-780 QIQEEAVAARMAGET
+780 NILDDYVTARVADET
-795 KTVEREKV
+795 KTVERDKV

-812 VVSVAASLIPFLEND
+812 LVSVAASLIPFLEND

-845 VRTEAPI
+845 IRTEAPL
-852 VGTGMEYYAA
+852 VGTGMEYYSAR
-862 KDSGACVLCRRSGI
+862 DSGACVLCRRSGI

-889 EDESEAEG
+889 EDEFEG
-897 EESGVDIYTLIKYAR
+897 EGLESGVDIYTLIKYAR

-931 AAGQILADGPCTE
+931 AAGQILADGPCCDH
-944 RGELALGRNLV
+944 GELALGRNLT

-970 LISERVVKEDLYTT
+970 LISERVVKEDLFTT

-1097 RTKQIEH
+1097 RTQQIER
-1104 EQVLKWHKD
+1104 EQIAKWEKD

-1131 LLKNR
+1131 LLKNK

-1141 LSDEKGREL
+1141 LADDKGKEL

-1155 KLTQNMLESVPYQR
+1155 KLTQNMLEAVPYHR
-1169 FRQITV
+1169 FRQVTV

-1190 DKTESQLKV
+1190 DKTESQLRV
-1199 LRDILNERQERLEKG
+1199 LRDILNERIDRLVKG
-1214 DELMPGVLKTVKVYV
+1214 DELMPGVLKTVKCYV

-1266 TSVDIVLNPLG
+1266 APVDIVLNPLG
-1277 VPSRMNIGQILEAHL
+1277 VPSRMNIGQILECHL
-1292 GWAGRALGVHFS
+1292 GWAGKVLGVHFS

-1315 IKKWLGFARE
+1315 IKEWLTKAWE
-1325 VGGLGLDLERGD
+1325 
-1337 LVEDAK
+1337 K
-1343 KNLEKQRD
+1343 KGKL
-1351 GICKKINQQLERDG
+1351 
-1365 ARSQYRLPAR
+1365 
-1375 HVPFGPDTTGKTRLF
+1375 GPDATGKTLLY
-1390 DGMTGESFEQP
+1390 DGMTGEAYEQP
-1401 VVVGC
+1401 VTVGC
-1406 SYMLKLHHLVDNKIH
+1406 VYMLKLHHLVDNKIH

-1453 ALEAYGASHVLQE
+1453 ALEAYGAAHVLQE

-1522 EPLQDMAEPAFSIE
+1522 EPLQDVEEPAFSIE

>member
-1 MSVQQNIYRQRV
+1 MSVLQNIYRQRHS
-13 QFSKIRS
+13 FSKIRS

-44 HEEREN
+44 HSERDP
-50 RGLKAVFESMFPVHN
+50 RGLKTVFEGMFPVHN
-65 GKNADGSDASL
+65 GKNPDGTDATL
-76 EVEFADYTVGHWAC
+76 EVEFMDYTVGHWAC
-90 KCGKNEGLAHL
+90 KCEKYVGLDHL
-101 RTTCKNCGYHVVAE
+101 RTVCRNCSHHIVSD
-115 HPKDPTVDCPKCGDR
+115 HPKDPTVDCPKCGTR

-140 CNEPVGLHSKMSME
+140 CQEPVGMKQKMSME

-159 GATMSAPLK
+159 GSTMAAPLK

-175 FDKDEKGNRKYKQS
+175 FEKDDKGNRKYKQS

-194 YFGDIPTMTDR
+194 YFGDIPIMTDR

-229 AISSDKSLYSAQV
+229 SITPDKSLYSAQI

-250 EFELDTKGLLYA
+250 EFELDSKGLLYA

-275 LRSLGLFD
+275 LRGLGLFD
-283 EALADNQSLL
+283 EGMLDNQSLL
-293 SHFYTP
+293 RHFYTAAEF
-299 QHFSL
+299 HL
-304 KGAHILMAPS
+304 KGGKIYMVPGD
-314 ELLIGQ
+314 LLVGQ
-320 KSLED
+320 KPAED
-325 IKDPKT
+325 AKDPKT
-331 KDIIIEKG
+331 KEVIAAAG
-339 KAVSRR
+339 KKVTKRM
-345 LLDKVVKAGV
+345 LDHLVKSHV
-355 KHVTVD
+355 KHVAVE
-361 RSLLDGAVLLEDV
+361 REILDGAILLEDV

-387 DAFVQTHLEMFL
+387 DAFLQTHLEMFQS
-399 ANNVQDFAV
+399 NNVSDFKI
-408 CFPEQDATGKIFSE
+408 CFPDQDHTGKVFSE

-437 ELFKKIRPGEPATLE
+437 ELFKKIRPGEPATME

-458 QSMFFD
+458 FSMFFD

-473 GRHKMNAKL
+473 GRHKLNAKL
-482 GLETELDLRTLRTED
+482 GLTTGLEERTLRPDD
-497 FVQTV
+497 FINTV
-502 HYLLRLKKYDTTRS
+502 HYLLRLKKYDTTRQ
-516 DRADEVAPVRKDDID
+516 DVHEVAPVRPDDID

-553 VRVQRAIKEKFSMAQ
+553 VRVQRAIKEKFSLAQ
-568 DPNSPLQPHDLIN
+568 DPNSPLQAHDLIN

-678 LKVENGKIIQ
+678 LKVVEGKVVQ

-695 GDLKMGDVPLVD
+695 GDLKLDDLTVVD
-707 PKTGTPLREEIAK
+707 PKTGAALDNKTLT
-720 HLASLYQQVV
+720 SLYQQVV
-730 PLAELEAQNKK
+730 PLKELLALNKK
-741 LEKAGKRPAKYEMHA
+741 LEKAGKRPAKHEMHA

-763 EDEHIIAQAN
+763 EDEHVIAQAN
-773 VPVDEHG
+773 VELDDNDCIKDEV
-780 QIQEEAVAARMAGET
+780 VASRMAGET
-795 KTVEREKV
+795 KTVPRERV

-845 VRTEAPI
+845 IRTEAPV
-852 VGTGMEYYAA
+852 VGTGMEYVAA
-862 KDSGACVLCRRSGI
+862 KDSGACVVCRRSGI
-876 VETVDANRIVVRV
+876 VESVDARRIVVRV
-889 EDESEAEG
+889 EDDPDTPG
-897 EESGVDIYTLIKYAR
+897 EESGVDIYTLIKYQR
-912 SNQNTCLNQVPLVK
+912 SNQNTCLNQTPLVK

-931 AAGQILADGPCTE
+931 SASQILADGPCTDH
-944 RGELALGRNLV
+944 GELALGRNLI

-1064 SDVKDASLTVG
+1064 SDVKDASLTVP

-1097 RTKQIEH
+1097 RTQQIERD
-1104 EQVLKWHKD
+1104 QISKWEKD

-1131 LLKNR
+1131 LLKGK
-1136 ELAEP
+1136 ELAEN
-1141 LSDEKGREL
+1141 LGDDKGKEL

-1155 KLTQNMLESVPYQR
+1155 KLTQNMLEAVSYHR

-1175 AAGKERLEA
+1175 AAGKERLER
-1184 QVLDIL
+1184 QVLDIM
-1190 DKTESQLKV
+1190 DRTESQLKV
-1199 LRDILNERQERLEKG
+1199 LRDILNERVDRLVKG
-1214 DELMPGVLKTVKVYV
+1214 DELMPGVLKTVKCYV

-1241 AGRHGNKGVVSRIL
+1241 AGRHGNKGVVSRIV
-1255 PIEDMPYLPDG
+1255 PVEDIPYLADG
-1266 TSVDIVLNPLG
+1266 TPVDIVLNPLG
-1277 VPSRMNIGQILEAHL
+1277 VPSRMNIGQIMETHL
-1292 GWAGRALGVHFS
+1292 GWAGKVLGIHFA
-1304 TPVFDGARETD
+1304 TPVFDGSKVPD
-1315 IKKWLGFARE
+1315 IKNFL
-1325 VGGLGLDLERGD
+1325 
-1337 LVEDAK
+1337 K
-1343 KNLEKQRD
+1343 KAHEK
-1351 GICKKINQQLERDG
+1351 K
-1365 ARSQYRLPAR
+1365 PA
-1375 HVPFGPDTTGKTRLF
+1375 GPNESGKCMLYDGKT
-1390 DGMTGESFEQP
+1390 GERFEQP

-1481 YQAIIKGETI
+1481 YQAIIKGEPI

-1505 ELNALCIDVA
+1505 ELNALCIDVE

-1522 EPLQDMAEPAFSIE
+1522 EPTLSDEPAAFSIE
-1536 G
+1536 S

>member
-1 MSVQQNIYRQRV
+1 MSVQQNIYRQRHN
-13 QFSKIRS
+13 FSKIRS

-44 HEEREN
+44 HGEREV
-50 RGLKAVFESMFPVHN
+50 RGLKSVFESMFPVQN
-65 GKNADGSDASL
+65 GKNADGTDATL
-76 EVEFADYTVGHWAC
+76 EIEFLDYTVGHWAC
-90 KCGKNEGLAHL
+90 KCQKFVGLEHL
-101 RTTCKNCGYHVVAE
+101 RTVCKNCNHSIVTD
-115 HPKDPTVDCPKCGDR
+115 HPKDPSVDCPKCGTR

-140 CNEPVGLHSKMSME
+140 CSEPVRLHSKMSME

-159 GATMSAPLK
+159 GATMASPLK

-175 FDKDEKGNRKYKQS
+175 FEKDDKGNRRYKQS

-194 YFGDIPTMTDR
+194 YFGDVPTMTDR

-229 AISSDKSLYSAQV
+229 SISPDKTQYSAQI

-250 EFELDTKGLLYA
+250 EFELDAKGLLYA
-262 RIDRKRKFLGATF
+262 RIDRKRKFLGSTF
-275 LRSLGLFD
+275 LRALGLFD
-283 EALADNQSLL
+283 ENMADNQGLL
-293 SHFYTP
+293 RHFYTP
-299 QHFSL
+299 ARFIL
-304 KGAHILMAPS
+304 KGSKISMVPGDLMLGHTSP
-314 ELLIGQ
+314 
-320 KSLED
+320 ED
-325 IKDPKT
+325 VKDPKS
-331 KDIIIEKG
+331 KG
-339 KAVSRR
+339 VIVAAHKKISRR
-345 LLDKVVKAGV
+345 LLEHMLKAGV
-355 KHVTVD
+355 KQVAVERD
-361 RSLLDGAVLLEDV
+361 VLDGAVLLNDV

-387 DAFVQTHLEMFL
+387 EPFLQTHLEMFQ
-399 ANNVQDFAV
+399 AGNVTEFEV
-408 CFPEQDATGKIFSE
+408 CFPEMDATGKVFSE
-422 TLSKDHTED
+422 TLMKDHTED
-431 SEEAAK
+431 AEEAAK

-458 QSMFFD
+458 YGMFFD

-473 GRHKMNAKL
+473 GRHKLNAKL
-482 GLETELDLRTLRTED
+482 ALETEMDARALRTGD
-497 FVQTV
+497 FVHTV
-502 HYLLRLKKYDTTRS
+502 HYLLRLKKYDTTRQEMG
-516 DRADEVAPVRKDDID
+516 DIAPVRADDID

-568 DPNSPLQPHDLIN
+568 DPNSPLQAHDLIN

-668 NEFGFIESPY
+668 NEYGFIESPY
-678 LKVENGKIIQ
+678 LKVEDGKIVN
-688 FAKITSV
+688 FAKVTSV
-695 GDLKMGDVPLVD
+695 GDSKFGYM
-707 PKTGTPLREEIAK
+707 
-720 HLASLYQQVV
+720 QVV
-730 PLAELEAQNKK
+730 RLDELEKGNKK
-741 LEKAGKRPAKYEMHA
+741 LEKEGNRPAKFEMHA

-773 VPVDEHG
+773 ATVDDKGNILDEYVTSR
-780 QIQEEAVAARMAGET
+780 QAGET
-795 KTVEREKV
+795 KIVERAKV

-845 VRTEAPI
+845 IRTEAPI
-852 VGTGMEYYAA
+852 VGTGMEYVAA
-862 KDSGACVLCRRSGI
+862 KDSGACVICRRSGI

-889 EDESEAEG
+889 EDDPETEG
-897 EESGVDIYTLIKYAR
+897 VESGVDIYTLTKFAR
-912 SNQNTCLNQVPLVK
+912 SNQNTCLNQRPLVK

-931 AAGQILADGPCTE
+931 TANQILADGPCTDH
-944 RGELALGRNLV
+944 GELALGRNLV

-1041 TPKGETILSPEEK
+1041 TPKGETVLSPEEK

-1064 SDVKDASLTVG
+1064 SDVKDASLTVP

-1097 RTKQIEH
+1097 RTQAIEH
-1104 EQVLKWHKD
+1104 DQIVKWEKD

-1131 LLKNR
+1131 LLKGK
-1136 ELAEP
+1136 ELSEM
-1141 LSDEKGREL
+1141 LKDDKGKEL
-1150 LPKGK
+1150 LPPKK
-1155 KLTQNMLESVPYQR
+1155 KLTQNMLEAVPYHR
-1169 FRQITV
+1169 FRQISV

-1199 LRDILNERQERLEKG
+1199 LRDILAEREDRLKKG
-1214 DELMPGVLKTVKVYV
+1214 DELMPGVLKTVKCYV

-1255 PIEDMPYLPDG
+1255 PVEDMPYLPNG
-1266 TSVDIVLNPLG
+1266 HPVDIVLNPLG
-1277 VPSRMNIGQILEAHL
+1277 VPSRMNIGQVLECHL
-1292 GWAGRALGVHFS
+1292 GWAGRTLGIHFS
-1304 TPVFDGARETD
+1304 TPVFDGARESD
-1315 IKKWLGFARE
+1315 IKDFL
-1325 VGGLGLDLERGD
+1325 
-1337 LVEDAK
+1337 K
-1343 KNLEKQRD
+1343 KAWEKN
-1351 GICKKINQQLERDG
+1351 GKI
-1365 ARSQYRLPAR
+1365 
-1375 HVPFGPDTTGKTRLF
+1375 GPDVTGKTLLF
-1390 DGMTGESFEQP
+1390 DGMTGEAFEQP
-1401 VVVGC
+1401 VNVGC
-1406 SYMLKLHHLVDNKIH
+1406 VYMLKLHHLVDNKIH

-1453 ALEAYGASHVLQE
+1453 ALEAYGAAHVLQE

-1505 ELNALCIDVA
+1505 ELNALCIDVE

-1522 EPLQDMAEPAFSIE
+1522 APSFEREDSTFSIDA
-1536 G
+1536 

>member
-1 MSVQQNIYRQRV
+1 MSVQQNIYRQRHN
-13 QFSKIRS
+13 FSKIRS

-44 HEEREN
+44 HSEREG

-65 GKNADGSDASL
+65 GKNPDGTDANL
-76 EVEFADYTVGHWAC
+76 EVEFLDYTVGHWAC
-90 KCGKNEGLAHL
+90 KCEKYLGLDHL
-101 RTTCKNCGYHVVAE
+101 RTTCKHCGHSIVSD
-115 HPKDPTVDCPKCGDR
+115 HPKDPTVDCPKCGTR

-140 CNEPVGLHSKMSME
+140 CQEPVAMKQKMGMD

-159 GATMSAPLK
+159 GSTMAAPLK

-175 FDKDEKGNRKYKQS
+175 FDKDDKGNRRFKQS
-189 QESEV
+189 QDSEV
-194 YFGDIPTMTDR
+194 YFGDLPIMTDR

-229 AISSDKSLYSAQV
+229 SIASDKSLYSAQI

-250 EFELDTKGLLYA
+250 EFELDAKGLFYA
-262 RIDRKRKFLGATF
+262 RIDRKRKFLGSTF
-275 LRSLGLFD
+275 MRALGLFD
-283 EALADNQSLL
+283 EKLATNEGMLRF
-293 SHFYTP
+293 FYTP
-299 QHFSL
+299 ATFYL
-304 KGAHILMAPS
+304 KKGKLTVAVGDHLQGKKT
-314 ELLIGQ
+314 E
-320 KSLED
+320 ED
-325 IKDPKT
+325 VKHPKT
-331 KDIIIEKG
+331 KEVVLAKDKKITRRILEHMEKAG
-339 KAVSRR
+339 IKDVPVSREM
-345 LLDKVVKAGV
+345 
-355 KHVTVD
+355 
-361 RSLLDGAVLLEDV
+361 LDGAVLLQDI
-374 VNMNTGEVLLEAN
+374 VNMGTGEVLMEAN
-387 DAFVQTHLEMFL
+387 EPFLQTHLEMFL
-399 ANNVQDFAV
+399 ANDIHSFDV
-408 CFPEQDATGKIFSE
+408 CFPEADVTGKVFSE
-422 TLSKDHTED
+422 TLIKDHTED

-458 QSMFFD
+458 FGMFFD

-473 GRHKMNAKL
+473 GRHKINAKL
-482 GLETELDLRTLRTED
+482 GLKADLEVRTLGTDD
-497 FVQTV
+497 FIQTI
-502 HYLLRLKKYDTTRS
+502 HYLLRLKKYDTTRQ
-516 DRADEVAPVRKDDID
+516 DIGEIAPVRADDID

-539 SVGELLENCFRVGL
+539 SVGELLENGFRVGL
-553 VRVQRAIKEKFSMAQ
+553 VRVQRAIKEKFSIAQ
-568 DPNSPLQPHDLIN
+568 DPNNPVQAHDLIN

-678 LKVENGKIIQ
+678 LKVENGKIVH
-688 FAKITSV
+688 FAKVTSV
-695 GDLKMGDVPLVD
+695 GDSKLGYMEVVRLADL
-707 PKTGTPLREEIAK
+707 EE
-720 HLASLYQQVV
+720 
-730 PLAELEAQNKK
+730 ENKK
-741 LEKAGKRPAKYEMHA
+741 LVKAGKRPAKYEMHA

-763 EDEHIIAQAN
+763 EDAHIIAQAN
-773 VPVDEHG
+773 VSVDKDG
-780 QIQEEAVAARMAGET
+780 AIQDEDVTVRVAGET
-795 KTVEREKV
+795 KIVSRDKV

-845 VRTEAPI
+845 IRTEAPI
-852 VGTGMEYYAA
+852 VGTGMEYVAA
-862 KDSGACVLCRRSGI
+862 KDSGACVVCRRSGI

-889 EDESEAEG
+889 EDDPETEG
-897 EESGVDIYTLIKYAR
+897 IESGVDIYTLVKFAR
-912 SNQNTCLNQVPLVK
+912 SNQNTCLNQTPLVK

-931 AAGQILADGPCTE
+931 TESQILADGPCTDH
-944 RGELALGRNLV
+944 GELALGRNLV

-1003 ITRDIPQIREEML
+1003 ITRDIPQVREEAL
-1016 KNLDESGIIR
+1016 KNLDDSGIIR
-1026 IGATVR
+1026 TGATVK

-1064 SDVKDASLTVG
+1064 SDVKDASLTVP
-1075 PGIEGTVVDVKVF
+1075 PGIEGTVVDIKVF

-1097 RTKQIEH
+1097 RTQQIERD
-1104 EQVLKWHKD
+1104 QMAKWEKD
-1113 LEDEERII
+1113 LSDEERII
-1121 RAEAKKKIVA
+1121 RAEAKKKVVT
-1131 LLKNR
+1131 LLKGK
-1136 ELAEP
+1136 EL
-1141 LSDEKGREL
+1141 DEVLTDDKGKEL

-1155 KLTQNMLESVPYQR
+1155 KLTQNMLEAVPYHR
-1169 FRQITV
+1169 FRQVSV
-1175 AAGKERLEA
+1175 AAAKNRINAE
-1184 QVLDIL
+1184 VLDIL

-1199 LRDILNERQERLEKG
+1199 LRDILNERMERLLKG
-1214 DELMPGVLKTVKVYV
+1214 DELMPGVLKTVKCYV

-1255 PIEDMPYLPDG
+1255 PVEDMPYLPDG
-1266 TSVDIVLNPLG
+1266 RPVDIVLNPLG
-1277 VPSRMNIGQILEAHL
+1277 VPSRMNIGQVLECHL
-1292 GWAGRALGVHFS
+1292 GWAGKTLGVHFS
-1304 TPVFDGARETD
+1304 TPVFDGAREAD
-1315 IKKWLGFARE
+1315 IKGF
-1325 VGGLGLDLERGD
+1325 
-1337 LVEDAK
+1337 LVQAWE
-1343 KNLEKQRD
+1343 KN
-1351 GICKKINQQLERDG
+1351 N
-1365 ARSQYRLPAR
+1365 RL
-1375 HVPFGPDTTGKTRLF
+1375 GPDITGKTRLY
-1390 DGMTGESFEQP
+1390 DGMTGEIFEQP
-1401 VVVGC
+1401 VNVGC
-1406 SYMLKLHHLVDNKIH
+1406 VYMLKLHHLVDNKIH

-1453 ALEAYGASHVLQE
+1453 ALEAYGAAHVLQE

-1505 ELNALCIDVA
+1505 ELNALCIDVE

-1522 EPLQDMAEPAFSIE
+1522 DPGLVDEEPAAFSIE

>member
-1 MSVQQNIYRQRV
+1 MSVQQNIYRQRHN
-13 QFSKIRS
+13 FSKIRS

-44 HEEREN
+44 HGEREV
-50 RGLKAVFESMFPVHN
+50 RGLKSVFESMFPVQN
-65 GKNADGSDASL
+65 GKNADGTDATL
-76 EVEFADYTVGHWAC
+76 EIEFLDYTVGHWAC
-90 KCGKNEGLAHL
+90 KCQKFVGLEHL
-101 RTTCKNCGYHVVAE
+101 RTVCKNCNHSIVTD
-115 HPKDPTVDCPKCGDR
+115 HPKDPSVDCPKCGTR

-140 CNEPVGLHSKMSME
+140 CSEPVRLHSKMSME

-159 GATMSAPLK
+159 GATMASPLK

-175 FDKDEKGNRKYKQS
+175 FEKDDKGNRRYKQS

-194 YFGDIPTMTDR
+194 YFGDVPTMTDR

-229 AISSDKSLYSAQV
+229 SISPDKTQYSAQI

-250 EFELDTKGLLYA
+250 EFELDAKGLLYA
-262 RIDRKRKFLGATF
+262 RIDRKRKFLGSTF
-275 LRSLGLFD
+275 LRALGLFD
-283 EALADNQSLL
+283 ENMADNQGLL
-293 SHFYTP
+293 RHFYTP
-299 QHFSL
+299 ARFIL
-304 KGAHILMAPS
+304 KGSKISMVPGDLMLGHTSP
-314 ELLIGQ
+314 
-320 KSLED
+320 ED
-325 IKDPKT
+325 VKDPKS
-331 KDIIIEKG
+331 KG
-339 KAVSRR
+339 VIVAAHKKISRR
-345 LLDKVVKAGV
+345 LLEHMLKAGV
-355 KHVTVD
+355 KQVAVERD
-361 RSLLDGAVLLEDV
+361 VLDGAVLLNDV

-387 DAFVQTHLEMFL
+387 EPFLQTHLEMFQ
-399 ANNVQDFAV
+399 AGNVTEFEV
-408 CFPEQDATGKIFSE
+408 CFPEMDATGKVFSE
-422 TLSKDHTED
+422 TLMKDHTED
-431 SEEAAK
+431 AEEAAK

-458 QSMFFD
+458 YGMFFD

-473 GRHKMNAKL
+473 GRHKLNAKL
-482 GLETELDLRTLRTED
+482 ALETEMDARALRTGD
-497 FVQTV
+497 FVHTV
-502 HYLLRLKKYDTTRS
+502 HYLLRLKKYDTTRQEMG
-516 DRADEVAPVRKDDID
+516 DIAPVRADDID
-531 HLGNRRVR
+531 HLGTRRVR

-568 DPNSPLQPHDLIN
+568 DPNSPLQAHDLIN

-668 NEFGFIESPY
+668 NEYGFIESPY
-678 LKVENGKIIQ
+678 LKVEDGKIVN
-688 FAKITSV
+688 FAKVTSV
-695 GDLKMGDVPLVD
+695 GDSKFGYM
-707 PKTGTPLREEIAK
+707 
-720 HLASLYQQVV
+720 QVV
-730 PLAELEAQNKK
+730 RLDELEKGNKK
-741 LEKAGKRPAKYEMHA
+741 LEKEGNRPAKFEMHA

-773 VPVDEHG
+773 ATVDDKGNILDEYVTSR
-780 QIQEEAVAARMAGET
+780 QAGET
-795 KTVEREKV
+795 KIVERAKV

-845 VRTEAPI
+845 IRTEAPI
-852 VGTGMEYYAA
+852 VGTGMEYVAA
-862 KDSGACVLCRRSGI
+862 KDSGACVICRRSGI

-889 EDESEAEG
+889 EDDPETEG
-897 EESGVDIYTLIKYAR
+897 VESGVDIYTLIKFAR
-912 SNQNTCLNQVPLVK
+912 SNQNTCLNQRPLVK

-931 AAGQILADGPCTE
+931 TANQILADGPCTDH
-944 RGELALGRNLV
+944 GELALGRNLV

-1041 TPKGETILSPEEK
+1041 TPKGETVLSPEEK

-1064 SDVKDASLTVG
+1064 SDVKDASLTVP

-1097 RTKQIEH
+1097 RTQAIEH
-1104 EQVLKWHKD
+1104 DQIVKWEKD

-1131 LLKNR
+1131 LLKGK
-1136 ELAEP
+1136 ELSEM
-1141 LSDEKGREL
+1141 LKDDKGKEL
-1150 LPKGK
+1150 LPPKK
-1155 KLTQNMLESVPYQR
+1155 KLTQNMLEAVPYHR
-1169 FRQITV
+1169 FRQISV

-1199 LRDILNERQERLEKG
+1199 LRDILAEREDRLKKG
-1214 DELMPGVLKTVKVYV
+1214 DELMPGVLKTVKCYV

-1255 PIEDMPYLPDG
+1255 PVEDMPYLPNG
-1266 TSVDIVLNPLG
+1266 HQVDIVLNPLG
-1277 VPSRMNIGQILEAHL
+1277 VPSRMNIGQVLECHL
-1292 GWAGRALGVHFS
+1292 GWAGRTLGIHFS
-1304 TPVFDGARETD
+1304 TPVFDGARESD
-1315 IKKWLGFARE
+1315 IKDFL
-1325 VGGLGLDLERGD
+1325 
-1337 LVEDAK
+1337 K
-1343 KNLEKQRD
+1343 KAWEKN
-1351 GICKKINQQLERDG
+1351 GKI
-1365 ARSQYRLPAR
+1365 
-1375 HVPFGPDTTGKTRLF
+1375 GPDVTGKTLLF
-1390 DGMTGESFEQP
+1390 DGMTGEAFEQP
-1401 VVVGC
+1401 VNVGC
-1406 SYMLKLHHLVDNKIH
+1406 VYMLKLHHLVDNKIH

-1453 ALEAYGASHVLQE
+1453 ALEAYGAAHVLQE

-1505 ELNALCIDVA
+1505 ELNALCIDVE

-1522 EPLQDMAEPAFSIE
+1522 APSFEREDSTFSIDA
-1536 G
+1536 